1 MRLKKSIKRGIAA
14 VTITG
19 IMASSAMPAFAKDYH
34 IDYGDIKVDRDQVSY
49 TDEDGKK
56 YDNEKNEDG
65 DITITGK
72 SDKNT
77 VSIKDADVTF
87 KDLEIDKSTSSS
99 VEGDAAVSVSGDSS
113 IELDGKN
120 TITSGTKHAGIEKAD
135 DNGTLTIK
143 DDNGVSGSLDA
154 NGGFGGAGIGG
165 GSNEDGSNITI
176 KGGTMTANGGFGGA
190 GIGGGNGADGSDIT
204 ITGGT
209 IIANGGFGG
218 AGIGGGSS
226 SSSGGGNGS
235 DITISGGNVTANGGT
250 AGAGIGGGDGDE
262 ANGLNKESDST
273 GGGKGSNISISGKD
287 TIVNAEGG
295 AEAAGIGGGRSGDAD
310 TIEITDSTVIS
321 NGHDSNNGNSGAG
334 IGGGGFGA
342 GGGAGGGIS
351 NITIKDAD
359 VTAGADAGGA
369 GIGSGN
375 ASGWISYPSSFP
387 NWKAEHPNEGV
398 ASDITISG
406 GRVKASGGDDSA
418 GIGGGYLGSGSDITI
433 KDNADVTANGGKWG
447 AGIGGGRDGDGSDIS
462 ISDSNVSASGGAAGA
477 GIGGGR
483 GGKGENVTI
492 SGSSTVSVKHGP
504 GATLTSGTRYG
515 AGAGIGNGGAKDSVN
530 GEELTPDT
538 SAIDHTAEHG
548 YIDYFDADGSLL
560 KRIPHHIVEDP
571 AVEPTCTSVGYTAGS
586 HCDLCGEVF
595 VAQTELPL
603 KDHTPAE
610 GRVNVREATTQ
621 EEGYTGDIV
630 CAVCGTVLEYG
641 QPIPKL
647 PAPDENSPIDPVVPA
662 ESSGTVQAPPQLEV
676 QNLLR
681 QDLIHDET
689 VVQQSY
695 DESSQTLTI
704 RAELSIATLTGTLGS
719 LKALQAQGVTTIALV
734 TRHRTSTLDLA
745 ALIALGGE
753 DVTFSLVHTVGIPAL
768 FVGGFLHNDLLR

>member
-34 IDYGDIKVDRDQVSY
+34 IEYGDIKVDQDKVSY
-49 TDEDGKK
+49 TDKDGTK

-72 SDKNT
+72 SNENT
-77 VSIKDADVTF
+77 VSVKDADVTF
-87 KDLEIDKSTSSS
+87 KDLEIDRSASSTAAD
-99 VEGDAAVSVSGDSS
+99 GAAVSVSGNSS

-120 TITSGTKHAGIEKAD
+120 TISSGMGHAGIEKAD
-135 DNGTLTIK
+135 DNGTMTIK
-143 DDNGVSGSLDA
+143 DDNNVSGSL
-154 NGGFGGAGIGG
+154 
-165 GSNEDGSNITI
+165 
-176 KGGTMTANGGFGGA
+176 TANGGFGGA
-190 GIGGGNGADGSDIT
+190 GIGGGNNADGSDIT
-204 ITGGT
+204 ITGGNVT
-209 IIANGGFGG
+209 ANGGGHA

-226 SSSGGGNGS
+226 SYSGGGNGS

-250 AGAGIGGGDGDE
+250 AGAGIGGGDGDN

-273 GGGKGSNISISGKD
+273 GGGRGSNITISGKN
-287 TIVNAEGG
+287 TIVKAEGG

-321 NGHDSNNGNSGAG
+321 NGHGSDTGNSGAG

-369 GIGSGN
+369 GIGSGS
-375 ASGWISYPSSFP
+375 ASGWINYPSIFP

-504 GATLTSGTRYG
+504 GATLTSGTCYG
-515 AGAGIGNGGAKDSVN
+515 AGAGIGNGGGKDDVR
-530 GEELTPDT
+530 GEEIAPDI
-538 SAIDHTAEHG
+538 SGIDSTGQG
-548 YIDYFDADGSLL
+548 YINYYDSDNNLL
-560 KRIPHHIVEDP
+560 
-571 AVEPTCTSVGYTAGS
+571 T
-586 HCDLCGEVF
+586 
-595 VAQTELPL
+595 
-603 KDHTPAE
+603 
-610 GRVNVREATTQ
+610 RVPSA
-621 EEGYTGDIV
+621 
-630 CAVCGTVLEYG
+630 
-641 QPIPKL
+641 
-647 PAPDENSPIDPVVPA
+647 PAPEENDSEGDDAEPA
-662 ESSGTVQAPPQLEV
+662 LSASMKQAVSQLEV
-676 QNLLR
+676 RGALRQNLM
-681 QDLIHDET
+681 QDTSI
-689 VVQQSY
+689 VQQDY
-695 DESSQTLTI
+695 DADAHVLTI

-734 TRHRTSTLDLA
+734 TQHCTSTLDLA
-745 ALIALGGE
+745 ELTALGGE
-753 DVTFSLVHTVGIPAL
+753 DTVFSLVHTAGIPAL
-768 FVGGFLHNDLLR
+768 SVGGALHNELIH

>member
-34 IDYGDIKVDRDQVSY
+34 IDYGDIKVDQDKVSY
-49 TDEDGKK
+49 TDKDGTK

-72 SDKNT
+72 SDENT
-77 VSIKDADVTF
+77 VSVKDADVTF
-87 KDLEIDKSTSSS
+87 KDLEIDRSASSTAAD
-99 VEGDAAVSVSGDSS
+99 GAAVSVSGNSS

-120 TITSGTKHAGIEKAD
+120 TISSGMGHAGIEKAD
-135 DNGTLTIK
+135 DNGTMTIK
-143 DDNGVSGSLDA
+143 DDNNVSGSL
-154 NGGFGGAGIGG
+154 
-165 GSNEDGSNITI
+165 
-176 KGGTMTANGGFGGA
+176 TANGGFGGA
-190 GIGGGNGADGSDIT
+190 GIGGGNNADGSDIT

-226 SSSGGGNGS
+226 SISGGGNGS

-250 AGAGIGGGDGDE
+250 AGAGIGGGDGDN
-262 ANGLNKESDST
+262 ANGLNKKSDST
-273 GGGKGSNISISGKD
+273 GGGRGSNITISGKN

-321 NGHDSNNGNSGAG
+321 NGHDSDNGNSGAG

-369 GIGSGN
+369 GIGSGS
-375 ASGWISYPSSFP
+375 ASGWISYPSIFP

-447 AGIGGGRDGDGSDIS
+447 AGIGGGRGGDGSDIS

-492 SGSSTVSVKHGP
+492 SGSYTVSVKHGP
-504 GATLTSGTRYG
+504 GATLTSGTCYG
-515 AGAGIGNGGAKDSVN
+515 AGAGIGNGGGKDDVR
-530 GEELTPDT
+530 GEEIAPDI
-538 SAIDHTAEHG
+538 SGIDSTGQG
-548 YIDYFDADGSLL
+548 YINYYDSDNNLL
-560 KRIPHHIVEDP
+560 
-571 AVEPTCTSVGYTAGS
+571 T
-586 HCDLCGEVF
+586 
-595 VAQTELPL
+595 
-603 KDHTPAE
+603 
-610 GRVNVREATTQ
+610 RVPSA
-621 EEGYTGDIV
+621 
-630 CAVCGTVLEYG
+630 
-641 QPIPKL
+641 
-647 PAPDENSPIDPVVPA
+647 PAPEENDSEGDDAEPA
-662 ESSGTVQAPPQLEV
+662 LSASMKQAVSQLEV
-676 QNLLR
+676 RGALRQNLM
-681 QDLIHDET
+681 QDTSI
-689 VVQQSY
+689 VQQDY
-695 DESSQTLTI
+695 DADAHVLTI

-734 TRHRTSTLDLA
+734 TQHCTSTLDLA
-745 ALIALGGE
+745 ELTALGGE
-753 DVTFSLVHTVGIPAL
+753 DTVFSLVHTAGIPAL
-768 FVGGFLHNDLLR
+768 SVGGALHNELIH

>member
-34 IDYGDIKVDRDQVSY
+34 IDYGDIKVDQDKVSY
-49 TDEDGKK
+49 TDKDGTK

-65 DITITGK
+65 NITITGK
-72 SDKNT
+72 SDENT
-77 VSIKDADVTF
+77 VSVKDADVTF
-87 KDLEIDKSTSSS
+87 KDLEIDRSASSTAAD
-99 VEGDAAVSVSGDSS
+99 GAAVSVSGNSS

-120 TITSGTKHAGIEKAD
+120 TISSGLGHAGIEKAD
-135 DNGTLTIK
+135 DNGTMTIK
-143 DDNGVSGSLDA
+143 DDNNVSGSL
-154 NGGFGGAGIGG
+154 
-165 GSNEDGSNITI
+165 
-176 KGGTMTANGGFGGA
+176 TANGGFGGA
-190 GIGGGNGADGSDIT
+190 GIGGGNNADGSDIT

-209 IIANGGFGG
+209 ITANGGFGG

-250 AGAGIGGGDGDE
+250 AGAGIGGGDGDD
-262 ANGLNKESDST
+262 ANGFNKKSDST
-273 GGGKGSNISISGKD
+273 GGGRGSNITISGKN

-321 NGHDSNNGNSGAG
+321 NGHDSDNGNSGAG

-375 ASGWISYPSSFP
+375 ASGWTIYDP
-387 NWKAEHPNEGV
+387 NWKDEHPNEGV

-406 GRVKASGGDDSA
+406 GRVKATGGDDSA

-447 AGIGGGRDGDGSDIS
+447 AGIGGGRGGDGSDIS
-462 ISDSNVSASGGAAGA
+462 ISDSNVSASGGAASA

-504 GATLTSGTRYG
+504 GATLTNGTCYG
-515 AGAGIGNGGAKDSVN
+515 AGAGIGNGGGKDDVR
-530 GEELTPDT
+530 GEEIAPDI
-538 SAIDHTAEHG
+538 SGIDSTGQG
-548 YIDYFDADGSLL
+548 YINYYDSDNNLL
-560 KRIPHHIVEDP
+560 
-571 AVEPTCTSVGYTAGS
+571 T
-586 HCDLCGEVF
+586 
-595 VAQTELPL
+595 
-603 KDHTPAE
+603 
-610 GRVNVREATTQ
+610 RVPSA
-621 EEGYTGDIV
+621 
-630 CAVCGTVLEYG
+630 
-641 QPIPKL
+641 
-647 PAPDENSPIDPVVPA
+647 PAPEENDSEGDDAEPA
-662 ESSGTVQAPPQLEV
+662 LSASMKQAVSQLEV
-676 QNLLR
+676 RGALRQNLM
-681 QDLIHDET
+681 QDTSI
-689 VVQQSY
+689 VQQDY
-695 DESSQTLTI
+695 DADAHVLTI

-734 TRHRTSTLDLA
+734 TQHCTSTLDLA
-745 ALIALGGE
+745 ELTALGGE
-753 DVTFSLVHTVGIPAL
+753 DTVFSLVHTAGIPAL
-768 FVGGFLHNDLLR
+768 SVGGALHNELIH

>member
-34 IDYGDIKVDRDQVSY
+34 IDYGDIKVDQDKVSY
-49 TDEDGKK
+49 TDKDGTK

-72 SDKNT
+72 SDENT
-77 VSIKDADVTF
+77 VSVKDADVTF
-87 KDLEIDKSTSSS
+87 KDLEIDRSASSTAAD
-99 VEGDAAVSVSGDSS
+99 GAAVSVSGNSS

-120 TITSGTKHAGIEKAD
+120 TISSGMGHAGIEKAD
-135 DNGTLTIK
+135 DNGTMTIK
-143 DDNGVSGSLDA
+143 DDNNVSGSL
-154 NGGFGGAGIGG
+154 
-165 GSNEDGSNITI
+165 
-176 KGGTMTANGGFGGA
+176 TANGGFGGA
-190 GIGGGNGADGSDIT
+190 GIGGGNNADGSDIT

-226 SSSGGGNGS
+226 STSGGGNGS

-250 AGAGIGGGDGDE
+250 AGAGIGGGDGDN
-262 ANGLNKESDST
+262 ANGLNKKSDST
-273 GGGKGSNISISGKD
+273 GGGRGSNITISGKN

-321 NGHDSNNGNSGAG
+321 NGHDSDNGNSGAG

-369 GIGSGN
+369 GIGSGS
-375 ASGWISYPSSFP
+375 ASGWISYPSIFP

-447 AGIGGGRDGDGSDIS
+447 AGIGGGRGGDGSDIS

-504 GATLTSGTRYG
+504 GATLTSGTCYG
-515 AGAGIGNGGAKDSVN
+515 AGAGIGNGGGKDDVR
-530 GEELTPDT
+530 GEEIAPDI
-538 SAIDHTAEHG
+538 SGIDSTGQG
-548 YIDYFDADGSLL
+548 YINYYDSDNNLL
-560 KRIPHHIVEDP
+560 TRIPS
-571 AVEPTCTSVGYTAGS
+571 A
-586 HCDLCGEVF
+586 
-595 VAQTELPL
+595 
-603 KDHTPAE
+603 
-610 GRVNVREATTQ
+610 
-621 EEGYTGDIV
+621 
-630 CAVCGTVLEYG
+630 
-641 QPIPKL
+641 
-647 PAPDENSPIDPVVPA
+647 PAPEENDSEGDDAEPA
-662 ESSGTVQAPPQLEV
+662 LSASMKQAVSQLEV
-676 QNLLR
+676 RGALRQNLM
-681 QDLIHDET
+681 QDTSI
-689 VVQQSY
+689 VQQDY
-695 DESSQTLTI
+695 DADAHVLTI

-734 TRHRTSTLDLA
+734 TQHCTSTLDLA
-745 ALIALGGE
+745 ELTALGGE
-753 DVTFSLVHTVGIPAL
+753 DTVFSLVHTAGIPAL
-768 FVGGFLHNDLLR
+768 SVGGALHNELIH

>member
-34 IDYGDIKVDRDQVSY
+34 IDYGDIKVDQDKVSY
-49 TDEDGKK
+49 TDKDGTK

-72 SDKNT
+72 SDENT
-77 VSIKDADVTF
+77 ISVKDADVTF
-87 KDLEIDKSTSSS
+87 KDLEIDRSASSTAAD
-99 VEGDAAVSVSGDSS
+99 GAAVSVSGNSS

-120 TITSGTKHAGIEKAD
+120 TISSGMGHAGIEKAD
-135 DNGTLTIK
+135 DNGTMTIK
-143 DDNGVSGSLDA
+143 DDNNVSGSL
-154 NGGFGGAGIGG
+154 
-165 GSNEDGSNITI
+165 
-176 KGGTMTANGGFGGA
+176 TANGGFGGA
-190 GIGGGNGADGSDIT
+190 GIGGGNNADGSDIT

-226 SSSGGGNGS
+226 SISGGGNGS

-250 AGAGIGGGDGDE
+250 AGAGIGGGDGDN
-262 ANGLNKESDST
+262 ANGLNKKSDST
-273 GGGKGSNISISGKD
+273 GGGRGSNITISGKN

-321 NGHDSNNGNSGAG
+321 NGHDSDNGNSGAG

-369 GIGSGN
+369 GIGSGR
-375 ASGWISYPSSFP
+375 ASGWISYPSIFP

-447 AGIGGGRDGDGSDIS
+447 AGIGGGRGGDGSDIS

-504 GATLTSGTRYG
+504 GATLTSGTCYG
-515 AGAGIGNGGAKDSVN
+515 AGAGIGNGGGKDDVR
-530 GEELTPDT
+530 GEEIAPDI
-538 SAIDHTAEHG
+538 SGIDSTGQG
-548 YIDYFDADGSLL
+548 YINYYDSDNNLL
-560 KRIPHHIVEDP
+560 
-571 AVEPTCTSVGYTAGS
+571 T
-586 HCDLCGEVF
+586 
-595 VAQTELPL
+595 
-603 KDHTPAE
+603 
-610 GRVNVREATTQ
+610 RVPSA
-621 EEGYTGDIV
+621 
-630 CAVCGTVLEYG
+630 
-641 QPIPKL
+641 
-647 PAPDENSPIDPVVPA
+647 PAPEENDSEGDDAEPA
-662 ESSGTVQAPPQLEV
+662 LSASMKQAVSQLEV
-676 QNLLR
+676 RGALRQNLM
-681 QDLIHDET
+681 QDTSI
-689 VVQQSY
+689 VQQDY
-695 DESSQTLTI
+695 DADAHVLTI

-719 LKALQAQGVTTIALV
+719 LKALQAQGVTTITLV
-734 TRHRTSTLDLA
+734 TQHCTSTLDLA
-745 ALIALGGE
+745 ELTALGGE
-753 DVTFSLVHTVGIPAL
+753 DTVLSLVHTAGIPAL
-768 FVGGFLHNDLLR
+768 SVGGALHNELIH

>member
-1 MRLKKSIKRGIAA
+1 
-14 VTITG
+14 
-19 IMASSAMPAFAKDYH
+19 MPAFAKDYH
-34 IDYGDIKVDRDQVSY
+34 IDYGDIKVDQDKVSY
-49 TDEDGKK
+49 TDKDGTK

-72 SDKNT
+72 SDENT
-77 VSIKDADVTF
+77 VSVKDADVTF
-87 KDLEIDKSTSSS
+87 KDLEIDRSAFSTAAD
-99 VEGDAAVSVSGDSS
+99 GAAVSVSGNSS

-120 TITSGTKHAGIEKAD
+120 TISSGMGHAGIEKAD
-135 DNGTLTIK
+135 DNGTMTIK
-143 DDNGVSGSLDA
+143 DDNNVSGSL
-154 NGGFGGAGIGG
+154 
-165 GSNEDGSNITI
+165 
-176 KGGTMTANGGFGGA
+176 TANGGFGGA

-204 ITGGT
+204 ISGGNVT
-209 IIANGGFGG
+209 ANGGGHA

-226 SSSGGGNGS
+226 SISGGGNGS

-250 AGAGIGGGDGDE
+250 AGAGIGGGDGDN

-273 GGGKGSNISISGKD
+273 GGGRGSNITISGKN
-287 TIVNAEGG
+287 TIVKAEGG

-321 NGHDSNNGNSGAG
+321 NGHDSGNGNSGAG

-375 ASGWISYPSSFP
+375 ASGFTIFYP
-387 NWKAEHPNEGV
+387 NWKDEHPNEGV

-504 GATLTSGTRYG
+504 GATLTSGTCYG
-515 AGAGIGNGGAKDSVN
+515 AGAGIGNGGGKDDVR
-530 GEELTPDT
+530 GEEIAPDI
-538 SAIDHTAEHG
+538 SGIDSTGQG
-548 YIDYFDADGSLL
+548 YINYYDSDNNLL
-560 KRIPHHIVEDP
+560 
-571 AVEPTCTSVGYTAGS
+571 T
-586 HCDLCGEVF
+586 
-595 VAQTELPL
+595 
-603 KDHTPAE
+603 
-610 GRVNVREATTQ
+610 RVPSA
-621 EEGYTGDIV
+621 
-630 CAVCGTVLEYG
+630 
-641 QPIPKL
+641 
-647 PAPDENSPIDPVVPA
+647 PAPEENDSEGDDAEPA
-662 ESSGTVQAPPQLEV
+662 LSASMKQAVSQLEV
-676 QNLLR
+676 RGALRQNLM
-681 QDLIHDET
+681 QDTSI
-689 VVQQSY
+689 VQQDY
-695 DESSQTLTI
+695 DADAHVLTI

-734 TRHRTSTLDLA
+734 TQHCTSTLDLA
-745 ALIALGGE
+745 ELTALGGE
-753 DVTFSLVHTVGIPAL
+753 DTVFSLVHTAGIPAL
-768 FVGGFLHNDLLR
+768 SVGGALHNELIH

>member
-34 IDYGDIKVDRDQVSY
+34 IDYGDIKVDQDKVSY
-49 TDEDGKK
+49 TDKDGTK

-72 SDKNT
+72 SDENT
-77 VSIKDADVTF
+77 VSVKDADVTF
-87 KDLEIDKSTSSS
+87 KDLEIDRSASSTAAD
-99 VEGDAAVSVSGDSS
+99 GAAVSVSGNSS

-120 TITSGTKHAGIEKAD
+120 TISSGMGHAGIEKAD
-135 DNGTLTIK
+135 DNGTMTIK
-143 DDNGVSGSLDA
+143 DDNNVSGSL
-154 NGGFGGAGIGG
+154 
-165 GSNEDGSNITI
+165 
-176 KGGTMTANGGFGGA
+176 TANGGFGGA
-190 GIGGGNGADGSDIT
+190 GIGGGNNADGSDIT

-226 SSSGGGNGS
+226 SISGGGNGS

-250 AGAGIGGGDGDE
+250 AGAGIGGGDGDN
-262 ANGLNKESDST
+262 ANGLNKKSDST
-273 GGGKGSNISISGKD
+273 GGGRGSNITISGKN

-321 NGHDSNNGNSGAG
+321 NGHDSDNGNSGAG

-369 GIGSGN
+369 GIGSGR
-375 ASGWISYPSSFP
+375 ASGWISYPSIFP

-447 AGIGGGRDGDGSDIS
+447 AGIGGGRGGDGSDIS

-504 GATLTSGTRYG
+504 GATLTSGTCYG
-515 AGAGIGNGGAKDSVN
+515 AGAGIGNGGGKDDVR
-530 GEELTPDT
+530 GEEIAPDI
-538 SAIDHTAEHG
+538 SGIDSTGQG
-548 YIDYFDADGSLL
+548 YINYYDSDNNLL
-560 KRIPHHIVEDP
+560 
-571 AVEPTCTSVGYTAGS
+571 T
-586 HCDLCGEVF
+586 
-595 VAQTELPL
+595 
-603 KDHTPAE
+603 
-610 GRVNVREATTQ
+610 RVPSA
-621 EEGYTGDIV
+621 
-630 CAVCGTVLEYG
+630 
-641 QPIPKL
+641 
-647 PAPDENSPIDPVVPA
+647 PAPEENDSEGDDAEPA
-662 ESSGTVQAPPQLEV
+662 LSASMKQAVSQLEV
-676 QNLLR
+676 RGALRQNLM
-681 QDLIHDET
+681 QDTSI
-689 VVQQSY
+689 VQQDY
-695 DESSQTLTI
+695 DADAHVLTI

-719 LKALQAQGVTTIALV
+719 LKALQAQGVTTITLV
-734 TRHRTSTLDLA
+734 TQHCTSTLDLA
-745 ALIALGGE
+745 ELTALGGE
-753 DVTFSLVHTVGIPAL
+753 DTVFSLIHTAGIPAL
-768 FVGGFLHNDLLR
+768 SVGGALHNELIH

>member
-34 IDYGDIKVDRDQVSY
+34 IEYGDIKVDQDKVSY
-49 TDEDGKK
+49 TDKDGTK

-72 SDKNT
+72 SDENT
-77 VSIKDADVTF
+77 VSVKDADVTF
-87 KDLEIDKSTSSS
+87 KDLEIDRSASSTAAD
-99 VEGDAAVSVSGDSS
+99 GAAVSVSGNSS

-120 TITSGTKHAGIEKAD
+120 TISSGMGHAGIEKAD
-135 DNGTLTIK
+135 DNGTMTIK
-143 DDNGVSGSLDA
+143 DDNNVSGSL
-154 NGGFGGAGIGG
+154 
-165 GSNEDGSNITI
+165 
-176 KGGTMTANGGFGGA
+176 TANGGFGGA

-204 ITGGT
+204 ISGGNVT
-209 IIANGGFGG
+209 ANGGGHA

-226 SSSGGGNGS
+226 SYSGGGNGS

-250 AGAGIGGGDGDE
+250 AGAGIGGGDGDN

-273 GGGKGSNISISGKD
+273 GGGRGSNITISGKN
-287 TIVNAEGG
+287 TIVKAEGG

-321 NGHDSNNGNSGAG
+321 NGHGSDTGNSGAG

-369 GIGSGN
+369 GIGSGR
-375 ASGWISYPSSFP
+375 ASGWINYPSIFP

-504 GATLTSGTRYG
+504 GATLTSGTCYG
-515 AGAGIGNGGAKDSVN
+515 AGAGIGNGGGKDDVR
-530 GEELTPDT
+530 GEEIAPDI
-538 SAIDHTAEHG
+538 SGIDSTGQG
-548 YIDYFDADGSLL
+548 YINYYDSDNNLL
-560 KRIPHHIVEDP
+560 
-571 AVEPTCTSVGYTAGS
+571 T
-586 HCDLCGEVF
+586 
-595 VAQTELPL
+595 
-603 KDHTPAE
+603 
-610 GRVNVREATTQ
+610 RVPSA
-621 EEGYTGDIV
+621 
-630 CAVCGTVLEYG
+630 
-641 QPIPKL
+641 
-647 PAPDENSPIDPVVPA
+647 PAPEENDSEGDDAEPA
-662 ESSGTVQAPPQLEV
+662 LSASMKQAVSQLEV
-676 QNLLR
+676 RGALRQNLM
-681 QDLIHDET
+681 QDTSI
-689 VVQQSY
+689 VQQDY
-695 DESSQTLTI
+695 DADAHVLTI

-734 TRHRTSTLDLA
+734 TQHCTSTLDLA
-745 ALIALGGE
+745 ELTALGGE
-753 DVTFSLVHTVGIPAL
+753 DTVFSLVHTAGIPAL
-768 FVGGFLHNDLLR
+768 SVGGALHNELIH

>member
-34 IDYGDIKVDRDQVSY
+34 IEYGDIKVDQDKVSY
-49 TDEDGKK
+49 TDKDGTK

-72 SDKNT
+72 SDENT
-77 VSIKDADVTF
+77 VSVKDADVTF
-87 KDLEIDKSTSSS
+87 KDLEIDRSASSTAAD
-99 VEGDAAVSVSGDSS
+99 GAAVSVSGNSS

-120 TITSGTKHAGIEKAD
+120 TISSGMGHAGIEKAD
-135 DNGTLTIK
+135 DNRTMTIK
-143 DDNGVSGSLDA
+143 DDNNVSGSL
-154 NGGFGGAGIGG
+154 
-165 GSNEDGSNITI
+165 
-176 KGGTMTANGGFGGA
+176 TANGGFGGA
-190 GIGGGNGADGSDIT
+190 GIGGGNNADGSDIT
-204 ITGGT
+204 ITGGNVT
-209 IIANGGFGG
+209 ANGGGHA

-250 AGAGIGGGDGDE
+250 AGAGIGGGDGDA

-273 GGGKGSNISISGKD
+273 GGGRGSNITISGKN
-287 TIVNAEGG
+287 TIVKAEGG

-321 NGHDSNNGNSGAG
+321 NGHGSDTGNSGAG
-334 IGGGGFGA
+334 IGGGGVGA
-342 GGGAGGGIS
+342 GGGAGGGAS
-351 NITIKDAD
+351 NITITDAD
-359 VTAGADAGGA
+359 VTAGADSGGA

-375 ASGWISYPSSFP
+375 ASGWINYPGIFP

-447 AGIGGGRDGDGSDIS
+447 AGIGGGWGGDGSDIS

-504 GATLTSGTRYG
+504 GATLTSGTCYG
-515 AGAGIGNGGAKDSVN
+515 AGAGIGNGGGKDDVR
-530 GEELTPDT
+530 GEEIAPDI
-538 SAIDHTAEHG
+538 SGIDSTGQG
-548 YIDYFDADGSLL
+548 YINYYDSDNNLL
-560 KRIPHHIVEDP
+560 
-571 AVEPTCTSVGYTAGS
+571 T
-586 HCDLCGEVF
+586 
-595 VAQTELPL
+595 
-603 KDHTPAE
+603 
-610 GRVNVREATTQ
+610 RVPSA
-621 EEGYTGDIV
+621 
-630 CAVCGTVLEYG
+630 
-641 QPIPKL
+641 
-647 PAPDENSPIDPVVPA
+647 PAPEENDSEGDDAEPA
-662 ESSGTVQAPPQLEV
+662 LSASMKQAVSQLEV
-676 QNLLR
+676 RGALRQNLM
-681 QDLIHDET
+681 QDTSI
-689 VVQQSY
+689 VQQDY
-695 DESSQTLTI
+695 DADAHVLTI

-734 TRHRTSTLDLA
+734 TQHCTSTLDLA
-745 ALIALGGE
+745 ELTALGGE
-753 DVTFSLVHTVGIPAL
+753 DTVFSLVHTAGIPAL
-768 FVGGFLHNDLLR
+768 SVGGALHNELIH

>member
-34 IDYGDIKVDRDQVSY
+34 IDYGDIKVDQDKVSY
-49 TDEDGKK
+49 TDKDGTK

-72 SDKNT
+72 SDENT
-77 VSIKDADVTF
+77 VSVKDADVTF
-87 KDLEIDKSTSSS
+87 KDLEIDRSASSTAAD
-99 VEGDAAVSVSGDSS
+99 GAAVSVSGNSS

-120 TITSGTKHAGIEKAD
+120 TISSGMGHAGIEKAD
-135 DNGTLTIK
+135 DNGTMTIK
-143 DDNGVSGSLDA
+143 DDNNVSGSL
-154 NGGFGGAGIGG
+154 
-165 GSNEDGSNITI
+165 
-176 KGGTMTANGGFGGA
+176 TANGGFGGA
-190 GIGGGNGADGSDIT
+190 GIGGGNNADGSDIT
-204 ITGGT
+204 IT
-209 IIANGGFGG
+209 
-218 AGIGGGSS
+218 
-226 SSSGGGNGS
+226 
-235 DITISGGNVTANGGT
+235 GGNVTANGGT
-250 AGAGIGGGDGDE
+250 AGAGIGGGDGDA
-262 ANGLNKESDST
+262 ANGLNKKSDST
-273 GGGKGSNISISGKD
+273 GGGRGSNITISGKN

-321 NGHDSNNGNSGAG
+321 NGHDSDNGNSGAG

-369 GIGSGN
+369 GIGSGS
-375 ASGWISYPSSFP
+375 ASGWISYPSIFP

-483 GGKGENVTI
+483 SGKGENVTI

-504 GATLTSGTRYG
+504 GATLTSGTCYG
-515 AGAGIGNGGAKDSVN
+515 AGAGIGNGGGKDDVR
-530 GEELTPDT
+530 GEEIAPDI
-538 SAIDHTAEHG
+538 SGIDSTGQG
-548 YIDYFDADGSLL
+548 YINYYDSDNNLL
-560 KRIPHHIVEDP
+560 
-571 AVEPTCTSVGYTAGS
+571 T
-586 HCDLCGEVF
+586 
-595 VAQTELPL
+595 
-603 KDHTPAE
+603 
-610 GRVNVREATTQ
+610 RVPSA
-621 EEGYTGDIV
+621 
-630 CAVCGTVLEYG
+630 
-641 QPIPKL
+641 
-647 PAPDENSPIDPVVPA
+647 PAPEENDSEGDDAEPA
-662 ESSGTVQAPPQLEV
+662 LSASMKQAVSQLEV
-676 QNLLR
+676 RGALRQNLM
-681 QDLIHDET
+681 QDTSI
-689 VVQQSY
+689 VQQDY
-695 DESSQTLTI
+695 DANAHVLTI

-734 TRHRTSTLDLA
+734 TQHCTSTLDLA
-745 ALIALGGE
+745 ELTALGGE
-753 DVTFSLVHTVGIPAL
+753 DTVFSLVHTAGIPAL
-768 FVGGFLHNDLLR
+768 SVGGALHNELIH

>member
-34 IDYGDIKVDRDQVSY
+34 IDYGDIKVDQDKVSY
-49 TDEDGKK
+49 TDKDGTK

-72 SDKNT
+72 SDENT
-77 VSIKDADVTF
+77 VSVKDADVTF
-87 KDLEIDKSTSSS
+87 KDLEIDRSASSTAAD
-99 VEGDAAVSVSGDSS
+99 GAAVSVSGNSS

-120 TITSGTKHAGIEKAD
+120 TISSGMGHAGIEKAD
-135 DNGTLTIK
+135 DNGTMTIK
-143 DDNGVSGSLDA
+143 DDNNVSGSL
-154 NGGFGGAGIGG
+154 
-165 GSNEDGSNITI
+165 
-176 KGGTMTANGGFGGA
+176 TANGGFGGA
-190 GIGGGNGADGSDIT
+190 GIGGGNNADGSDIT

-218 AGIGGGSS
+218 AGIGGGGSS
-226 SSSGGGNGS
+226 ISGGGNGS

-250 AGAGIGGGDGDE
+250 AGAGIGGGDGDN
-262 ANGLNKESDST
+262 ANGLNKKSDST
-273 GGGKGSNISISGKD
+273 GGGRGSNITISGKN
-287 TIVNAEGG
+287 TVVNAEGG

-321 NGHDSNNGNSGAG
+321 NGHDSDNGNSGAG

-369 GIGSGN
+369 GIGSGS
-375 ASGWISYPSSFP
+375 ASGWISYPSIFP

-406 GRVKASGGDDSA
+406 GRVEASGGDDSA

-447 AGIGGGRDGDGSDIS
+447 AGIGGGRGGDGSDIS

-504 GATLTSGTRYG
+504 GATLTSGTCYG
-515 AGAGIGNGGAKDSVN
+515 AGAGIGNGGGKDDVR
-530 GEELTPDT
+530 GEEIAPDI
-538 SAIDHTAEHG
+538 SGIDSTGQG
-548 YIDYFDADGSLL
+548 YINYYDSDNNLL
-560 KRIPHHIVEDP
+560 
-571 AVEPTCTSVGYTAGS
+571 T
-586 HCDLCGEVF
+586 
-595 VAQTELPL
+595 
-603 KDHTPAE
+603 
-610 GRVNVREATTQ
+610 RVPSA
-621 EEGYTGDIV
+621 
-630 CAVCGTVLEYG
+630 
-641 QPIPKL
+641 
-647 PAPDENSPIDPVVPA
+647 PAPEENDSEGDDAEPA
-662 ESSGTVQAPPQLEV
+662 LSASMKQAVSQLEV
-676 QNLLR
+676 RGALRQNLM
-681 QDLIHDET
+681 QDTSI
-689 VVQQSY
+689 VQQDY
-695 DESSQTLTI
+695 DADAHVLTI

-734 TRHRTSTLDLA
+734 TQHCTSTLDLA
-745 ALIALGGE
+745 ELTALGGE
-753 DVTFSLVHTVGIPAL
+753 DTVFSLVHTAGIPAL
-768 FVGGFLHNDLLR
+768 SVGGALHNELIH

>member
-34 IDYGDIKVDRDQVSY
+34 IDYGDIKVDQDKVSY
-49 TDEDGKK
+49 TDKDGTK

-72 SDKNT
+72 SDENT
-77 VSIKDADVTF
+77 VSVKDADVTF
-87 KDLEIDKSTSSS
+87 KDLEIDRSASSTAAD
-99 VEGDAAVSVSGDSS
+99 GAAVSVSGNSS

-120 TITSGTKHAGIEKAD
+120 TISSGMGHAGIEKAD
-135 DNGTLTIK
+135 DNGTMTIK
-143 DDNGVSGSLDA
+143 DDNNVSGSL
-154 NGGFGGAGIGG
+154 
-165 GSNEDGSNITI
+165 
-176 KGGTMTANGGFGGA
+176 TANGGFGGA
-190 GIGGGNGADGSDIT
+190 GIGGGNNADGSDIT

-226 SSSGGGNGS
+226 SISGGGNGS

-250 AGAGIGGGDGDE
+250 AGAGIGGGDGDN
-262 ANGLNKESDST
+262 ANGLNKKSDST
-273 GGGKGSNISISGKD
+273 GGGRGSNITISGKN

-321 NGHDSNNGNSGAG
+321 NGHDSDNGNSGAG

-375 ASGWISYPSSFP
+375 ASGLTTYYP
-387 NWKAEHPNEGV
+387 NWKDEHPNEGV

-406 GRVKASGGDDSA
+406 GRVEASGGDDSA

-447 AGIGGGRDGDGSDIS
+447 AGIGGGRGGDGSDIS

-504 GATLTSGTRYG
+504 GATLTSGTCYG
-515 AGAGIGNGGAKDSVN
+515 AGAGIGNGGGKDDVR
-530 GEELTPDT
+530 GEEIAPDI
-538 SAIDHTAEHG
+538 SGIDSTGQG
-548 YIDYFDADGSLL
+548 YINYYDSDNNLL
-560 KRIPHHIVEDP
+560 
-571 AVEPTCTSVGYTAGS
+571 T
-586 HCDLCGEVF
+586 
-595 VAQTELPL
+595 
-603 KDHTPAE
+603 
-610 GRVNVREATTQ
+610 RVPSA
-621 EEGYTGDIV
+621 
-630 CAVCGTVLEYG
+630 
-641 QPIPKL
+641 
-647 PAPDENSPIDPVVPA
+647 PAPEENDSEGDDAEPA
-662 ESSGTVQAPPQLEV
+662 LSASMKQAVSQLEV
-676 QNLLR
+676 RGALRQNLM
-681 QDLIHDET
+681 QDTSI
-689 VVQQSY
+689 VQQDY
-695 DESSQTLTI
+695 DADAHVLTI

-734 TRHRTSTLDLA
+734 TQHCTSTLDLA
-745 ALIALGGE
+745 ELTALGGE
-753 DVTFSLVHTVGIPAL
+753 DTVFSLVHTAGIPAL
-768 FVGGFLHNDLLR
+768 SVGGALHNELIH

>member
-34 IDYGDIKVDRDQVSY
+34 IDYGDIKVDQDKVSY
-49 TDEDGKK
+49 TDKDGTK

-72 SDKNT
+72 SDENT
-77 VSIKDADVTF
+77 ISVKDADVTF
-87 KDLEIDKSTSSS
+87 KDLEIDRSASSTAAD
-99 VEGDAAVSVSGDSS
+99 GAAVSVSGNSS

-120 TITSGTKHAGIEKAD
+120 TISSGMGHAGIEKAD
-135 DNGTLTIK
+135 DNGTMTIK
-143 DDNGVSGSLDA
+143 DDNNVSGSL
-154 NGGFGGAGIGG
+154 
-165 GSNEDGSNITI
+165 
-176 KGGTMTANGGFGGA
+176 TANGGFGGA
-190 GIGGGNGADGSDIT
+190 GIGGGNNADGSDIT

-226 SSSGGGNGS
+226 SISGGGNGS

-250 AGAGIGGGDGDE
+250 AGAGIGGGDGDN
-262 ANGLNKESDST
+262 ANGLNKKSDST
-273 GGGKGSNISISGKD
+273 GGGRGSNITISGKN

-295 AEAAGIGGGRSGDAD
+295 AEAAGIGGGAPGDAD

-321 NGHDSNNGNSGAG
+321 NGHDSDNGNSGAG

-369 GIGSGN
+369 GIGSGR
-375 ASGWISYPSSFP
+375 ASGWISYPSIFP

-447 AGIGGGRDGDGSDIS
+447 AGIGGGRGGDGSDIS

-504 GATLTSGTRYG
+504 GATLTSGTCYG
-515 AGAGIGNGGAKDSVN
+515 AGAGIGNGGGKDDVR
-530 GEELTPDT
+530 GEEIAPDI
-538 SAIDHTAEHG
+538 SGIDSTGQG
-548 YIDYFDADGSLL
+548 YINYYDSDNNLL
-560 KRIPHHIVEDP
+560 
-571 AVEPTCTSVGYTAGS
+571 T
-586 HCDLCGEVF
+586 
-595 VAQTELPL
+595 
-603 KDHTPAE
+603 
-610 GRVNVREATTQ
+610 RVPSA
-621 EEGYTGDIV
+621 
-630 CAVCGTVLEYG
+630 
-641 QPIPKL
+641 
-647 PAPDENSPIDPVVPA
+647 PAPEENDSEGDDAEPA
-662 ESSGTVQAPPQLEV
+662 LSASMKQAVSQLEV
-676 QNLLR
+676 RGALRQNLM
-681 QDLIHDET
+681 QDTSI
-689 VVQQSY
+689 VQQDY
-695 DESSQTLTI
+695 DADAHVLTI

-719 LKALQAQGVTTIALV
+719 LKALQAQGVTTITLV
-734 TRHRTSTLDLA
+734 TQHCTSTLDLA
-745 ALIALGGE
+745 ELTALGGE
-753 DVTFSLVHTVGIPAL
+753 DTVFSLVHTAGIPAL
-768 FVGGFLHNDLLR
+768 SVGGALHNELIH

>member
-19 IMASSAMPAFAKDYH
+19 IMTSSAMPAFAKDYH
-34 IDYGDIKVDRDQVSY
+34 IDYGDIKVDQDKVSY
-49 TDEDGKK
+49 TDKDGTK

-72 SDKNT
+72 SDENT
-77 VSIKDADVTF
+77 ISVKDADVTF
-87 KDLEIDKSTSSS
+87 KDLEIDRSASSTAAD
-99 VEGDAAVSVSGDSS
+99 GAAVSVSGNSS

-120 TITSGTKHAGIEKAD
+120 TISSGMGHAGIEKAD
-135 DNGTLTIK
+135 DNGTMTIK
-143 DDNGVSGSLDA
+143 DDNNVSGSL
-154 NGGFGGAGIGG
+154 
-165 GSNEDGSNITI
+165 
-176 KGGTMTANGGFGGA
+176 TANGGFGGA
-190 GIGGGNGADGSDIT
+190 GIGGGNNADGSDIT

-226 SSSGGGNGS
+226 SISGGGNGS

-250 AGAGIGGGDGDE
+250 AGAGIGGGDGDN
-262 ANGLNKESDST
+262 ANGLNKKSDST
-273 GGGKGSNISISGKD
+273 GGGRGSNITISGKN

-321 NGHDSNNGNSGAG
+321 NGHDSDNGNSGAG

-375 ASGWISYPSSFP
+375 ASGLTIYYP
-387 NWKAEHPNEGV
+387 NWKDEHPNEGV

-447 AGIGGGRDGDGSDIS
+447 AGIGGGRGGDGSDIS

-504 GATLTSGTRYG
+504 GATLTSGTCYG
-515 AGAGIGNGGAKDSVN
+515 AGAGIGNGGGKDDVR
-530 GEELTPDT
+530 GEEIAPDI
-538 SAIDHTAEHG
+538 SGIDSTGQG
-548 YIDYFDADGSLL
+548 YINYYDSDNNLL
-560 KRIPHHIVEDP
+560 
-571 AVEPTCTSVGYTAGS
+571 T
-586 HCDLCGEVF
+586 
-595 VAQTELPL
+595 
-603 KDHTPAE
+603 
-610 GRVNVREATTQ
+610 RVPSA
-621 EEGYTGDIV
+621 
-630 CAVCGTVLEYG
+630 
-641 QPIPKL
+641 
-647 PAPDENSPIDPVVPA
+647 PAPEENDSEGDDAEPA
-662 ESSGTVQAPPQLEV
+662 LSASMKQAVSQLEV
-676 QNLLR
+676 RGALRQNLM
-681 QDLIHDET
+681 QDTSI
-689 VVQQSY
+689 VQQDY
-695 DESSQTLTI
+695 DADAHVLTI

-734 TRHRTSTLDLA
+734 TQHCTSTLDLA
-745 ALIALGGE
+745 ELTALGGE
-753 DVTFSLVHTVGIPAL
+753 DTVFSLVHTAGIPAL
-768 FVGGFLHNDLLR
+768 SVGGALHNELIH

>member
-34 IDYGDIKVDRDQVSY
+34 IDYGDIKVDQDKVSY
-49 TDEDGKK
+49 TDKDGTK

-72 SDKNT
+72 SDENT
-77 VSIKDADVTF
+77 VSVKDADVTF
-87 KDLEIDKSTSSS
+87 KDLEIDRSASSTAAD
-99 VEGDAAVSVSGDSS
+99 GAAVSVSGNSS

-120 TITSGTKHAGIEKAD
+120 TISSGMGHAGIEKAD
-135 DNGTLTIK
+135 DNGTMTIK
-143 DDNGVSGSLDA
+143 DDNNVSGSL
-154 NGGFGGAGIGG
+154 
-165 GSNEDGSNITI
+165 
-176 KGGTMTANGGFGGA
+176 TANGGFGGA
-190 GIGGGNGADGSDIT
+190 GIGGGNNADGSDIT

-226 SSSGGGNGS
+226 SISGGGNGS

-250 AGAGIGGGDGDE
+250 AGAGIGGGDGDN
-262 ANGLNKESDST
+262 ANGLNKKSDST
-273 GGGKGSNISISGKD
+273 GGGRGSNITISGKN

-321 NGHDSNNGNSGAG
+321 NGHDSDNGNSGAG

-369 GIGSGN
+369 GIGSGS
-375 ASGWISYPSSFP
+375 ASGWISYPSIFP

-447 AGIGGGRDGDGSDIS
+447 AGIGGGRGGDGSDIS

-504 GATLTSGTRYG
+504 GATLTSGTCYG
-515 AGAGIGNGGAKDSVN
+515 AGAGIGNGGGKDDVR
-530 GEELTPDT
+530 GEEIAPDI
-538 SAIDHTAEHG
+538 SGIDSTGQG
-548 YIDYFDADGSLL
+548 YINYYDSDNNLL
-560 KRIPHHIVEDP
+560 
-571 AVEPTCTSVGYTAGS
+571 T
-586 HCDLCGEVF
+586 
-595 VAQTELPL
+595 
-603 KDHTPAE
+603 
-610 GRVNVREATTQ
+610 RVPSA
-621 EEGYTGDIV
+621 
-630 CAVCGTVLEYG
+630 
-641 QPIPKL
+641 
-647 PAPDENSPIDPVVPA
+647 PAPEENDSEGDDAEPA
-662 ESSGTVQAPPQLEV
+662 LSASMKQAVSQLEV
-676 QNLLR
+676 RSALRQNLM
-681 QDLIHDET
+681 QDTSI
-689 VVQQSY
+689 VQQDY
-695 DESSQTLTI
+695 DADAHVLTI

-719 LKALQAQGVTTIALV
+719 LKALQAQGVTMIALV
-734 TRHRTSTLDLA
+734 TQHCTSTLALA
-745 ALIALGGE
+745 ELTALGGE
-753 DVTFSLVHTVGIPAL
+753 DTVFSLVHTAGIPAL
-768 FVGGFLHNDLLR
+768 SVGGALHNELIH

>member
-34 IDYGDIKVDRDQVSY
+34 IDYGDIKVDQDKVSY
-49 TDEDGKK
+49 TDKDGTK

-72 SDKNT
+72 SDENT
-77 VSIKDADVTF
+77 VSVKDADVTF
-87 KDLEIDKSTSSS
+87 KDLEIDRSASSTAAD
-99 VEGDAAVSVSGDSS
+99 GAAVSVSGNSS

-120 TITSGTKHAGIEKAD
+120 TISSGMGHAGIEKAD
-135 DNGTLTIK
+135 DNGTMTIK
-143 DDNGVSGSLDA
+143 DDNNVSGSL
-154 NGGFGGAGIGG
+154 
-165 GSNEDGSNITI
+165 
-176 KGGTMTANGGFGGA
+176 TANGGFGGA
-190 GIGGGNGADGSDIT
+190 GIGGGNNADGSDIT

-218 AGIGGGSS
+218 AGIGGGGSS
-226 SSSGGGNGS
+226 ISGGGNGS

-250 AGAGIGGGDGDE
+250 AGAGIGGGDGDN
-262 ANGLNKESDST
+262 ANGLNKKSDST
-273 GGGKGSNISISGKD
+273 GGGRGSNITISGKN

-321 NGHDSNNGNSGAG
+321 NGHDSDNGNSGAG

-369 GIGSGN
+369 GIGSGS
-375 ASGWISYPSSFP
+375 ASGWISYPSIFP
-387 NWKAEHPNEGV
+387 NWKAEHPNDGV

-406 GRVKASGGDDSA
+406 GRVEASGGDDSA

-447 AGIGGGRDGDGSDIS
+447 AGIGGGRGGDGSDIS

-504 GATLTSGTRYG
+504 GATLTSGTCYG
-515 AGAGIGNGGAKDSVN
+515 AGAGIGNGGGKDDVR
-530 GEELTPDT
+530 GEEIAPDI
-538 SAIDHTAEHG
+538 SGIDSTGQG
-548 YIDYFDADGSLL
+548 YINYYDSDNNLL
-560 KRIPHHIVEDP
+560 
-571 AVEPTCTSVGYTAGS
+571 T
-586 HCDLCGEVF
+586 
-595 VAQTELPL
+595 
-603 KDHTPAE
+603 
-610 GRVNVREATTQ
+610 RVPSA
-621 EEGYTGDIV
+621 
-630 CAVCGTVLEYG
+630 
-641 QPIPKL
+641 
-647 PAPDENSPIDPVVPA
+647 PAPEENDSEGDDAEPA
-662 ESSGTVQAPPQLEV
+662 LSASMKQAVSQLEV
-676 QNLLR
+676 RGALRQNLM
-681 QDLIHDET
+681 QDTSI
-689 VVQQSY
+689 VQQDY
-695 DESSQTLTI
+695 DADAHVLTI

-734 TRHRTSTLDLA
+734 TQHCTSTLDLA
-745 ALIALGGE
+745 ELTALGGE
-753 DVTFSLVHTVGIPAL
+753 DTVFSLVHTASIPAL
-768 FVGGFLHNDLLR
+768 SVGGALHNELIH

>member
-34 IDYGDIKVDRDQVSY
+34 IDYGDIKVDQDKVSY
-49 TDEDGKK
+49 TDKDGTK

-72 SDKNT
+72 SDENT
-77 VSIKDADVTF
+77 VSVKDADVTF
-87 KDLEIDKSTSSS
+87 KDLEIDRSASSTAAD
-99 VEGDAAVSVSGDSS
+99 GAAVSVSGNSS

-120 TITSGTKHAGIEKAD
+120 TISSGMGHAGIEKAD
-135 DNGTLTIK
+135 DNGTMTIK
-143 DDNGVSGSLDA
+143 DDNNVSGSL
-154 NGGFGGAGIGG
+154 
-165 GSNEDGSNITI
+165 
-176 KGGTMTANGGFGGA
+176 TANGGFGGA
-190 GIGGGNGADGSDIT
+190 GIGGGNNADGSDIT

-226 SSSGGGNGS
+226 SISGGGNGS
-235 DITISGGNVTANGGT
+235 DITISGGNVTANGGA
-250 AGAGIGGGDGDE
+250 AGAGIGGGDGDN
-262 ANGLNKESDST
+262 ANGLNKKSDST
-273 GGGKGSNISISGKD
+273 GGGRGSNITISGKN

-321 NGHDSNNGNSGAG
+321 NGHDSDNGNSGAG

-369 GIGSGN
+369 GIGSGR
-375 ASGWISYPSSFP
+375 ASGWISYPSIFP

-406 GRVKASGGDDSA
+406 GRVEASGGDDSA

-447 AGIGGGRDGDGSDIS
+447 AGIGGGRGGDGSDIS

-504 GATLTSGTRYG
+504 GATLTSGTCYG
-515 AGAGIGNGGAKDSVN
+515 AGAGIGNGGGKDDVR
-530 GEELTPDT
+530 GEEIAPDI
-538 SAIDHTAEHG
+538 SGIDSTGQG
-548 YIDYFDADGSLL
+548 YINYYDSDNNLL
-560 KRIPHHIVEDP
+560 
-571 AVEPTCTSVGYTAGS
+571 T
-586 HCDLCGEVF
+586 
-595 VAQTELPL
+595 
-603 KDHTPAE
+603 
-610 GRVNVREATTQ
+610 RVPSA
-621 EEGYTGDIV
+621 
-630 CAVCGTVLEYG
+630 
-641 QPIPKL
+641 
-647 PAPDENSPIDPVVPA
+647 PAPEENDSEGDDAEPA
-662 ESSGTVQAPPQLEV
+662 LSASMKQAVSQLEV
-676 QNLLR
+676 RGALRQNLM
-681 QDLIHDET
+681 QDTSI
-689 VVQQSY
+689 VQQDY
-695 DESSQTLTI
+695 DADAHVLTI

-734 TRHRTSTLDLA
+734 TQHCTSTLDLA
-745 ALIALGGE
+745 ELTALGGE
-753 DVTFSLVHTVGIPAL
+753 DTEFSLVHTAGIPAL
-768 FVGGFLHNDLLR
+768 SVGGALHNELIH

>member
-34 IDYGDIKVDRDQVSY
+34 IDYGDIKVDQDKVSY
-49 TDEDGKK
+49 TDKDGAKH
-56 YDNEKNEDG
+56 DNEKNEDG

-72 SDKNT
+72 SNENT
-77 VSIKDADVTF
+77 VSVKDADVTF
-87 KDLEIDKSTSSS
+87 KDLEIDRSASSTAAD
-99 VEGDAAVSVSGDSS
+99 GAAVSVSGNSS

-120 TITSGTKHAGIEKAD
+120 TISSGMGHAGIEKAD
-135 DNGTLTIK
+135 DNGTMTIK
-143 DDNGVSGSLDA
+143 DDNNVSGSL
-154 NGGFGGAGIGG
+154 
-165 GSNEDGSNITI
+165 
-176 KGGTMTANGGFGGA
+176 TANGGFGGA
-190 GIGGGNGADGSDIT
+190 GIGGG
-204 ITGGT
+204 
-209 IIANGGFGG
+209 
-218 AGIGGGSS
+218 
-226 SSSGGGNGS
+226 
-235 DITISGGNVTANGGT
+235 
-250 AGAGIGGGDGDE
+250 DGDN

-273 GGGKGSNISISGKD
+273 GGGRGSNITISGKN
-287 TIVNAEGG
+287 TIVKAEGG

-321 NGHDSNNGNSGAG
+321 NGHGSDTGNGGAG
-334 IGGGGFGA
+334 IGGGGVGA

-369 GIGSGN
+369 GIGSGK
-375 ASGWISYPSSFP
+375 ASGWINYPGIFP

-406 GRVKASGGDDSA
+406 GRVKASGGDDSS

-504 GATLTSGTRYG
+504 GATLTSGTCYG
-515 AGAGIGNGGAKDSVN
+515 AGAGIGNGGGKDDVR
-530 GEELTPDT
+530 GEEIAPDI
-538 SAIDHTAEHG
+538 SGIDSTGQG
-548 YIDYFDADGSLL
+548 YINYYDSDNNLL
-560 KRIPHHIVEDP
+560 
-571 AVEPTCTSVGYTAGS
+571 T
-586 HCDLCGEVF
+586 
-595 VAQTELPL
+595 
-603 KDHTPAE
+603 
-610 GRVNVREATTQ
+610 RVPSA
-621 EEGYTGDIV
+621 
-630 CAVCGTVLEYG
+630 
-641 QPIPKL
+641 
-647 PAPDENSPIDPVVPA
+647 PAPEENDSEGDDAEPA
-662 ESSGTVQAPPQLEV
+662 LSASMKQAVSQLEV
-676 QNLLR
+676 RGALRQNLM
-681 QDLIHDET
+681 QDTSI
-689 VVQQSY
+689 VQQDY
-695 DESSQTLTI
+695 DADAHVLTI

-734 TRHRTSTLDLA
+734 TQHCTSTLDLA
-745 ALIALGGE
+745 ELTALGGE
-753 DVTFSLVHTVGIPAL
+753 DTVFSLVHTAGIPAL
-768 FVGGFLHNDLLR
+768 SVGGALHNELIH

>member
-34 IDYGDIKVDRDQVSY
+34 IDYGDIKVDQDKVSY
-49 TDEDGKK
+49 TDKDGTK

-72 SDKNT
+72 SDENT
-77 VSIKDADVTF
+77 VSVKDADVTF
-87 KDLEIDKSTSSS
+87 KDLEIDRSASSTAAD
-99 VEGDAAVSVSGDSS
+99 GAAVSVSGNSS

-120 TITSGTKHAGIEKAD
+120 TISSGMGHAGIEKAD
-135 DNGTLTIK
+135 DNGTMTIK
-143 DDNGVSGSLDA
+143 DDNNVSGSL
-154 NGGFGGAGIGG
+154 
-165 GSNEDGSNITI
+165 
-176 KGGTMTANGGFGGA
+176 TANGGFGGA
-190 GIGGGNGADGSDIT
+190 GIGGGNNADGSDIT

-226 SSSGGGNGS
+226 SISGGGNGS
-235 DITISGGNVTANGGT
+235 DITISGGNVTANGGA
-250 AGAGIGGGDGDE
+250 AG
-262 ANGLNKESDST
+262 
-273 GGGKGSNISISGKD
+273 
-287 TIVNAEGG
+287 
-295 AEAAGIGGGRSGDAD
+295 AGIGGGRSGDAD

-321 NGHDSNNGNSGAG
+321 NGHDSDNGNSGAG

-369 GIGSGN
+369 GIGSGR
-375 ASGWISYPSSFP
+375 ASGWISYPSIFP

-406 GRVKASGGDDSA
+406 GRVEASGGDDSA

-447 AGIGGGRDGDGSDIS
+447 AGIGGGRGGDGSDIS

-504 GATLTSGTRYG
+504 GATLTSGTCYG
-515 AGAGIGNGGAKDSVN
+515 AGAGIGNGGGKDDVR
-530 GEELTPDT
+530 GEEIAPDI
-538 SAIDHTAEHG
+538 SGIDSTGQG
-548 YIDYFDADGSLL
+548 YINYYDSDNNLL
-560 KRIPHHIVEDP
+560 
-571 AVEPTCTSVGYTAGS
+571 T
-586 HCDLCGEVF
+586 
-595 VAQTELPL
+595 
-603 KDHTPAE
+603 
-610 GRVNVREATTQ
+610 RVPSA
-621 EEGYTGDIV
+621 
-630 CAVCGTVLEYG
+630 
-641 QPIPKL
+641 
-647 PAPDENSPIDPVVPA
+647 PAPEENDSEGDDAEPA
-662 ESSGTVQAPPQLEV
+662 LSASMKQAVSQLEV
-676 QNLLR
+676 RGALRQNLM
-681 QDLIHDET
+681 QDTSI
-689 VVQQSY
+689 VQQDY
-695 DESSQTLTI
+695 DADAHVLTI

-734 TRHRTSTLDLA
+734 TQHCTSTLDLA
-745 ALIALGGE
+745 ELTALGGE
-753 DVTFSLVHTVGIPAL
+753 DTVFSLVHTAGIPAL
-768 FVGGFLHNDLLR
+768 SVGGALHNELIH

>member
-34 IDYGDIKVDRDQVSY
+34 IEYGDIKVDQDKVSY
-49 TDEDGKK
+49 TDKDGTK

-72 SDKNT
+72 SDENT
-77 VSIKDADVTF
+77 ISVKDADVTF
-87 KDLEIDKSTSSS
+87 KDLEIDRSASSTAAD
-99 VEGDAAVSVSGDSS
+99 GAAVSVSGNSS

-120 TITSGTKHAGIEKAD
+120 TISSGMGHAGIEKAD
-135 DNGTLTIK
+135 DNGTMTIK
-143 DDNGVSGSLDA
+143 DDNNVSGSL
-154 NGGFGGAGIGG
+154 
-165 GSNEDGSNITI
+165 
-176 KGGTMTANGGFGGA
+176 TANGGFGGA
-190 GIGGGNGADGSDIT
+190 GIGGGNNADGSDIT

-226 SSSGGGNGS
+226 SISGGGNGS

-250 AGAGIGGGDGDE
+250 AGAGIGGGDGDN
-262 ANGLNKESDST
+262 ANGLNKKSDST
-273 GGGKGSNISISGKD
+273 GGGRGSNITISGKN
-287 TIVNAEGG
+287 TIVKAEGG

-321 NGHDSNNGNSGAG
+321 NGHGSDTGNSGAG

-375 ASGWISYPSSFP
+375 ASGWINHPSIFP

-447 AGIGGGRDGDGSDIS
+447 AGIGGGRGGDGSDIS

-504 GATLTSGTRYG
+504 GATLPSGTCYG
-515 AGAGIGNGGAKDSVN
+515 AGAGIGNGGGKDDVR
-530 GEELTPDT
+530 GEEIAPDI
-538 SAIDHTAEHG
+538 SGIDSTGQG
-548 YIDYFDADGSLL
+548 YINYYDSDNNLL
-560 KRIPHHIVEDP
+560 
-571 AVEPTCTSVGYTAGS
+571 T
-586 HCDLCGEVF
+586 
-595 VAQTELPL
+595 
-603 KDHTPAE
+603 
-610 GRVNVREATTQ
+610 RVPSA
-621 EEGYTGDIV
+621 
-630 CAVCGTVLEYG
+630 
-641 QPIPKL
+641 
-647 PAPDENSPIDPVVPA
+647 PAPEENDSEGDDAEPA
-662 ESSGTVQAPPQLEV
+662 LSASMKQAVSQLEV
-676 QNLLR
+676 RGALRQNLM
-681 QDLIHDET
+681 QDTSI
-689 VVQQSY
+689 VQQDY
-695 DESSQTLTI
+695 DADAHVLTI

-719 LKALQAQGVTTIALV
+719 LKALQAQGVTTITLV
-734 TRHRTSTLDLA
+734 TQHCTSTLDLA
-745 ALIALGGE
+745 ELTALGGE
-753 DVTFSLVHTVGIPAL
+753 DTVFSLVHTAGIPAL
-768 FVGGFLHNDLLR
+768 SVGGALHNELIH

>member
-34 IDYGDIKVDRDQVSY
+34 IDYGDIKVDQDKVSY
-49 TDEDGKK
+49 TDKDGTK

-72 SDKNT
+72 SDENT
-77 VSIKDADVTF
+77 VSVKDADVTF
-87 KDLEIDKSTSSS
+87 KDLEIDRSASSTAAD
-99 VEGDAAVSVSGDSS
+99 GAAVSVSGNSS

-120 TITSGTKHAGIEKAD
+120 TISSGMGHAGIEKAD
-135 DNGTLTIK
+135 DNGTMTIK
-143 DDNGVSGSLDA
+143 DDNNVSGSL
-154 NGGFGGAGIGG
+154 
-165 GSNEDGSNITI
+165 
-176 KGGTMTANGGFGGA
+176 TANGGFGGA
-190 GIGGGNGADGSDIT
+190 GIGGGNNADGSDIT
-204 ITGGT
+204 ITGGNVT
-209 IIANGGFGG
+209 ANGGGHA

-250 AGAGIGGGDGDE
+250 AGAGIGGGDGDN

-273 GGGKGSNISISGKD
+273 GGGRGSNITISGKN
-287 TIVNAEGG
+287 TIVKAEGG

-321 NGHDSNNGNSGAG
+321 NGHGSDTGNSGAG
-334 IGGGGFGA
+334 IGGGGVGA

-369 GIGSGN
+369 GIGSGS
-375 ASGWISYPSSFP
+375 ASGWINYPGIFP

-447 AGIGGGRDGDGSDIS
+447 AGIGGGRGGDGSDIS

-504 GATLTSGTRYG
+504 GATLTSGTCYG
-515 AGAGIGNGGAKDSVN
+515 AGAGIGNGGGKDDVR
-530 GEELTPDT
+530 GEEIAPDI
-538 SAIDHTAEHG
+538 SGIDSTGQG
-548 YIDYFDADGSLL
+548 YINYYDSDNNLL
-560 KRIPHHIVEDP
+560 
-571 AVEPTCTSVGYTAGS
+571 T
-586 HCDLCGEVF
+586 
-595 VAQTELPL
+595 
-603 KDHTPAE
+603 
-610 GRVNVREATTQ
+610 RVPSA
-621 EEGYTGDIV
+621 
-630 CAVCGTVLEYG
+630 
-641 QPIPKL
+641 
-647 PAPDENSPIDPVVPA
+647 PAPEENDSEGDDAEPA
-662 ESSGTVQAPPQLEV
+662 LSASMKQAVSQLEV
-676 QNLLR
+676 RGALRQNLM
-681 QDLIHDET
+681 QDTSI
-689 VVQQSY
+689 VQQDY
-695 DESSQTLTI
+695 DADAHVLTI

-734 TRHRTSTLDLA
+734 TQHCTSTLDLA
-745 ALIALGGE
+745 ELTALGGE
-753 DVTFSLVHTVGIPAL
+753 DTVFSLVHTAGIPAL
-768 FVGGFLHNDLLR
+768 SVGGALHNELIH

>member
-34 IDYGDIKVDRDQVSY
+34 IDYGDIKVDQDKVSY
-49 TDEDGKK
+49 TDKDGTK

-72 SDKNT
+72 SDENT
-77 VSIKDADVTF
+77 VSVKDADVTF
-87 KDLEIDKSTSSS
+87 KDLEIDRSASSTAAD
-99 VEGDAAVSVSGDSS
+99 GAAVSVSGNSS

-120 TITSGTKHAGIEKAD
+120 TISSGMGHAGIEKAD
-135 DNGTLTIK
+135 DNGTMTIK
-143 DDNGVSGSLDA
+143 DDNNVSGSL
-154 NGGFGGAGIGG
+154 
-165 GSNEDGSNITI
+165 
-176 KGGTMTANGGFGGA
+176 TANGGFGGA
-190 GIGGGNGADGSDIT
+190 GIGGGNNADGSDIT

-226 SSSGGGNGS
+226 SISGGGNGS

-250 AGAGIGGGDGDE
+250 AGAGIGGGDGDN
-262 ANGLNKESDST
+262 ANGLNKKSDST
-273 GGGKGSNISISGKD
+273 GGGRGSNITISGKN

-321 NGHDSNNGNSGAG
+321 NGHDSDNGNSGAG

-375 ASGWISYPSSFP
+375 ASGLTIYYP
-387 NWKAEHPNEGV
+387 NWKDEHPNEGV

-406 GRVKASGGDDSA
+406 GRVEASGGDDSA

-447 AGIGGGRDGDGSDIS
+447 AGIGGGRGGDGSDIS

-504 GATLTSGTRYG
+504 GATLTSGTCYG
-515 AGAGIGNGGAKDSVN
+515 AGAGIGNGGGKDDVR
-530 GEELTPDT
+530 GEEIAPDI
-538 SAIDHTAEHG
+538 SGIDSTGQG
-548 YIDYFDADGSLL
+548 YINYYDSDNNLL
-560 KRIPHHIVEDP
+560 
-571 AVEPTCTSVGYTAGS
+571 T
-586 HCDLCGEVF
+586 
-595 VAQTELPL
+595 
-603 KDHTPAE
+603 
-610 GRVNVREATTQ
+610 RVPSA
-621 EEGYTGDIV
+621 
-630 CAVCGTVLEYG
+630 
-641 QPIPKL
+641 
-647 PAPDENSPIDPVVPA
+647 PAPEENDSEGDDAEPA
-662 ESSGTVQAPPQLEV
+662 LSASMKQAVSQLEV
-676 QNLLR
+676 RGALRQNLM
-681 QDLIHDET
+681 QDTSI
-689 VVQQSY
+689 VQQDY
-695 DESSQTLTI
+695 DADVHVLTI

-734 TRHRTSTLDLA
+734 TQHCTSTLDLA
-745 ALIALGGE
+745 ELTALGGE
-753 DVTFSLVHTVGIPAL
+753 DTVFSLVHTAGIPTL
-768 FVGGFLHNDLLR
+768 SVGGALHNELIH

>member
-34 IDYGDIKVDRDQVSY
+34 IDYGDIKVDQDKVSY
-49 TDEDGKK
+49 TDKDGTK

-72 SDKNT
+72 SDENT
-77 VSIKDADVTF
+77 VSVKDADVTF
-87 KDLEIDKSTSSS
+87 KDLEIDRSASSTAAD
-99 VEGDAAVSVSGDSS
+99 GAAVSVSGNSS

-120 TITSGTKHAGIEKAD
+120 TISSGMGHAGIEKAD
-135 DNGTLTIK
+135 DNGTMTIK
-143 DDNGVSGSLDA
+143 DDNNVSGSL
-154 NGGFGGAGIGG
+154 
-165 GSNEDGSNITI
+165 
-176 KGGTMTANGGFGGA
+176 TANGGFGGA
-190 GIGGGNGADGSDIT
+190 GIGGGNNADGSDIT

-218 AGIGGGSS
+218 AGIGGGS

-250 AGAGIGGGDGDE
+250 AGAGIGGGDGDN
-262 ANGLNKESDST
+262 ANGLNKKSDST
-273 GGGKGSNISISGKD
+273 GGGRGSNITISGKN

-321 NGHDSNNGNSGAG
+321 NGHDSDNGNSGAG

-369 GIGSGN
+369 GIGSGS
-375 ASGWISYPSSFP
+375 ASGWISYPSIFP

-447 AGIGGGRDGDGSDIS
+447 AGIGGGRGGDGSDIS

-504 GATLTSGTRYG
+504 GATLTSGTCYG
-515 AGAGIGNGGAKDSVN
+515 AGAGIGNGGGKDDVR
-530 GEELTPDT
+530 GEEIAPDI
-538 SAIDHTAEHG
+538 SGIDSTGQG
-548 YIDYFDADGSLL
+548 YINYYDSDNNLL
-560 KRIPHHIVEDP
+560 
-571 AVEPTCTSVGYTAGS
+571 T
-586 HCDLCGEVF
+586 
-595 VAQTELPL
+595 
-603 KDHTPAE
+603 
-610 GRVNVREATTQ
+610 RVPSA
-621 EEGYTGDIV
+621 
-630 CAVCGTVLEYG
+630 
-641 QPIPKL
+641 
-647 PAPDENSPIDPVVPA
+647 PAPEENDSEGDDAEPA
-662 ESSGTVQAPPQLEV
+662 LSASMKQAVSQLEV
-676 QNLLR
+676 RGALRQNLM
-681 QDLIHDET
+681 QDTSI
-689 VVQQSY
+689 VQQDY
-695 DESSQTLTI
+695 DADAHVLTI

-734 TRHRTSTLDLA
+734 TQHCTSTLDLA
-745 ALIALGGE
+745 ELTALGGE
-753 DVTFSLVHTVGIPAL
+753 DTVFSLVHTAGIPAL
-768 FVGGFLHNDLLR
+768 SVGGALHNELIH

>member
-34 IDYGDIKVDRDQVSY
+34 IDYGDIKVDQDKVSY
-49 TDEDGKK
+49 TDKDGTK

-65 DITITGK
+65 NITITGK
-72 SDKNT
+72 SDENT
-77 VSIKDADVTF
+77 VSVKDADVTF
-87 KDLEIDKSTSSS
+87 KDLEIDRSASSTAAD
-99 VEGDAAVSVSGDSS
+99 GAAVSVSGNSS

-120 TITSGTKHAGIEKAD
+120 TISSGMGHAGIEKAD
-135 DNGTLTIK
+135 DNGTMTIK
-143 DDNGVSGSLDA
+143 DDNNVSGSL
-154 NGGFGGAGIGG
+154 
-165 GSNEDGSNITI
+165 
-176 KGGTMTANGGFGGA
+176 TANGGFGGA
-190 GIGGGNGADGSDIT
+190 GIGGGNNADGSDIT

-209 IIANGGFGG
+209 ITANGGGHA

-226 SSSGGGNGS
+226 SYSGGGNGS

-250 AGAGIGGGDGDE
+250 AGAGIGGGDGDT
-262 ANGLNKESDST
+262 ANGSNKDSDST
-273 GGGKGSNISISGKD
+273 GGGRGSNITISGKN
-287 TIVNAEGG
+287 TIVKAEGG

-321 NGHDSNNGNSGAG
+321 NGHDSDNGNSGAG

-375 ASGWISYPSSFP
+375 ASGFTIFDP
-387 NWKAEHPNEGV
+387 NWKDEHPNEGV

-406 GRVKASGGDDSA
+406 GRVEATGGDDSA

-447 AGIGGGRDGDGSDIS
+447 AGIGGGRGGDGSDIS
-462 ISDSNVSASGGAAGA
+462 ISDSNVSASGGAASA

-504 GATLTSGTRYG
+504 GATLTNGTCYG
-515 AGAGIGNGGAKDSVN
+515 AGAGIGNGGGKDDVR
-530 GEELTPDT
+530 GEEIAPDI
-538 SAIDHTAEHG
+538 SGIDSTGQG
-548 YIDYFDADGSLL
+548 YINYYDSDNNLL
-560 KRIPHHIVEDP
+560 
-571 AVEPTCTSVGYTAGS
+571 T
-586 HCDLCGEVF
+586 
-595 VAQTELPL
+595 
-603 KDHTPAE
+603 
-610 GRVNVREATTQ
+610 RVPSA
-621 EEGYTGDIV
+621 
-630 CAVCGTVLEYG
+630 
-641 QPIPKL
+641 
-647 PAPDENSPIDPVVPA
+647 PAPEENDSEGDDAEPA
-662 ESSGTVQAPPQLEV
+662 LSASMKQAVSQLEV
-676 QNLLR
+676 RGALRQNLM
-681 QDLIHDET
+681 QDTSI
-689 VVQQSY
+689 VQQDY
-695 DESSQTLTI
+695 DADAHVLTI

-734 TRHRTSTLDLA
+734 TQHCTSTLDLA
-745 ALIALGGE
+745 ELTALGGE
-753 DVTFSLVHTVGIPAL
+753 DTVFSLVHTAGIPAL
-768 FVGGFLHNDLLR
+768 SVGGTLHNELIH

>member
-34 IDYGDIKVDRDQVSY
+34 IDYGDIKVDQDKVSY
-49 TDEDGKK
+49 TDKDGTK

-72 SDKNT
+72 SDENT
-77 VSIKDADVTF
+77 VSVKDADVTF
-87 KDLEIDKSTSSS
+87 KDLEIDRSASSTAAD
-99 VEGDAAVSVSGDSS
+99 GAAVSVSGNSS

-120 TITSGTKHAGIEKAD
+120 TISSGMGHAGIEKAD
-135 DNGTLTIK
+135 DNGTMTIK
-143 DDNGVSGSLDA
+143 DDNNVSGSL
-154 NGGFGGAGIGG
+154 
-165 GSNEDGSNITI
+165 
-176 KGGTMTANGGFGGA
+176 TANGGFGGA
-190 GIGGGNGADGSDIT
+190 GIGGGNNADGSDIT

-226 SSSGGGNGS
+226 SISGGGNGS

-250 AGAGIGGGDGDE
+250 AGAGIGGGDGDN
-262 ANGLNKESDST
+262 ANGLNKKSDST
-273 GGGKGSNISISGKD
+273 GGGRGSNITISGKN

-321 NGHDSNNGNSGAG
+321 NGHDSDNGNSGAG

-369 GIGSGN
+369 GIGSGR
-375 ASGWISYPSSFP
+375 ASGWISYPSIFP

-447 AGIGGGRDGDGSDIS
+447 AGIGGGRGGDGSDIS

-504 GATLTSGTRYG
+504 GATLTSGTCYG
-515 AGAGIGNGGAKDSVN
+515 AGAGIGNGGGKDDVR
-530 GEELTPDT
+530 GEEIAPDI
-538 SAIDHTAEHG
+538 SGIDSTGQG
-548 YIDYFDADGSLL
+548 YINYYDSDNNLL
-560 KRIPHHIVEDP
+560 
-571 AVEPTCTSVGYTAGS
+571 T
-586 HCDLCGEVF
+586 
-595 VAQTELPL
+595 
-603 KDHTPAE
+603 
-610 GRVNVREATTQ
+610 RVPSA
-621 EEGYTGDIV
+621 
-630 CAVCGTVLEYG
+630 
-641 QPIPKL
+641 
-647 PAPDENSPIDPVVPA
+647 PAPEENDSEGDDAEPA
-662 ESSGTVQAPPQLEV
+662 LSASMKQAVSQLEV
-676 QNLLR
+676 RGALRQNLM
-681 QDLIHDET
+681 QDTSI
-689 VVQQSY
+689 VQQNY
-695 DESSQTLTI
+695 DADAHVLTI

-734 TRHRTSTLDLA
+734 TQHCTSTLDLA
-745 ALIALGGE
+745 ELTALGGE
-753 DVTFSLVHTVGIPAL
+753 DTVFSLVHTAGIPAL
-768 FVGGFLHNDLLR
+768 SVGGALHNELIH

>member
-34 IDYGDIKVDRDQVSY
+34 IDYGDIKVDQDKVSY
-49 TDEDGKK
+49 TDKDGTK

-72 SDKNT
+72 SDENT
-77 VSIKDADVTF
+77 VSVKDADVTF
-87 KDLEIDKSTSSS
+87 KDLEIDRSASSTAAD
-99 VEGDAAVSVSGDSS
+99 GAAVSVSGNSS

-120 TITSGTKHAGIEKAD
+120 TISSGMGHAGIEKAD
-135 DNGTLTIK
+135 DNGTMTIK
-143 DDNGVSGSLDA
+143 DDNNVSGSL
-154 NGGFGGAGIGG
+154 
-165 GSNEDGSNITI
+165 
-176 KGGTMTANGGFGGA
+176 TANGGFGGA
-190 GIGGGNGADGSDIT
+190 GIGGGNNADGSDIT

-226 SSSGGGNGS
+226 SISGGGNGS

-250 AGAGIGGGDGDE
+250 AGAGIGGGDGDN
-262 ANGLNKESDST
+262 ANGLNKKSDST
-273 GGGKGSNISISGKD
+273 GGGRGSNITISGKN

-321 NGHDSNNGNSGAG
+321 NGHDSDNGNSGAG

-369 GIGSGN
+369 GIGSGS
-375 ASGWISYPSSFP
+375 ASGWISHPSIFP

-447 AGIGGGRDGDGSDIS
+447 AGIGGGRGGDGSDIS

-504 GATLTSGTRYG
+504 GATLTSGTCYG
-515 AGAGIGNGGAKDSVN
+515 AGAGIGNGGGKDDVR
-530 GEELTPDT
+530 GEEIAPDI
-538 SAIDHTAEHG
+538 SGIDSTGQG
-548 YIDYFDADGSLL
+548 YINYYDSDNNLL
-560 KRIPHHIVEDP
+560 
-571 AVEPTCTSVGYTAGS
+571 T
-586 HCDLCGEVF
+586 
-595 VAQTELPL
+595 
-603 KDHTPAE
+603 
-610 GRVNVREATTQ
+610 RVPSA
-621 EEGYTGDIV
+621 
-630 CAVCGTVLEYG
+630 
-641 QPIPKL
+641 
-647 PAPDENSPIDPVVPA
+647 PAPEENDSEGDDAEPA
-662 ESSGTVQAPPQLEV
+662 LSASMKQAVSQLEV
-676 QNLLR
+676 RGALRQNLM
-681 QDLIHDET
+681 QDTSI
-689 VVQQSY
+689 VQQDY
-695 DESSQTLTI
+695 DADAHVLTI

-734 TRHRTSTLDLA
+734 TRHCTSTLDLA
-745 ALIALGGE
+745 ELTALGGE
-753 DVTFSLVHTVGIPAL
+753 DTVFSLVHTAGIPAL
-768 FVGGFLHNDLLR
+768 SVGGALHNELIH

>member
-34 IDYGDIKVDRDQVSY
+34 IDYGDIKVDQDKVSY
-49 TDEDGKK
+49 TDKDGTK

-72 SDKNT
+72 SDENT
-77 VSIKDADVTF
+77 VSVKDADVTF
-87 KDLEIDKSTSSS
+87 KDLEIDRSASSTAAD
-99 VEGDAAVSVSGDSS
+99 GAAVSVSGNSS

-120 TITSGTKHAGIEKAD
+120 TISSGMGHAGIEKAD
-135 DNGTLTIK
+135 DNGTMTIK
-143 DDNGVSGSLDA
+143 DDNNVSGSL
-154 NGGFGGAGIGG
+154 
-165 GSNEDGSNITI
+165 
-176 KGGTMTANGGFGGA
+176 TANGGFGGA
-190 GIGGGNGADGSDIT
+190 GIGGGNNADGSDIT

-226 SSSGGGNGS
+226 SISGGGNGS
-235 DITISGGNVTANGGT
+235 DITISGGNVTANGGA
-250 AGAGIGGGDGDE
+250 AGAGIGGGDGDN
-262 ANGLNKESDST
+262 ANGLNKKSDST
-273 GGGKGSNISISGKD
+273 GGGRGSNITISGKN

-321 NGHDSNNGNSGAG
+321 NGHDSDNGNSGAG

-369 GIGSGN
+369 GIGSGR
-375 ASGWISYPSSFP
+375 ASGWISYPSIFP

-406 GRVKASGGDDSA
+406 GRVEASGGDDSA

-447 AGIGGGRDGDGSDIS
+447 AGIGGGRGGDGSDIS

-504 GATLTSGTRYG
+504 GATLTSGTCYG
-515 AGAGIGNGGAKDSVN
+515 AGAGIGNGGGKDDVR
-530 GEELTPDT
+530 GEEIAPDI
-538 SAIDHTAEHG
+538 SGIDSTGQG
-548 YIDYFDADGSLL
+548 YINYYDSDNNLL
-560 KRIPHHIVEDP
+560 
-571 AVEPTCTSVGYTAGS
+571 T
-586 HCDLCGEVF
+586 
-595 VAQTELPL
+595 
-603 KDHTPAE
+603 
-610 GRVNVREATTQ
+610 RVPSA
-621 EEGYTGDIV
+621 
-630 CAVCGTVLEYG
+630 
-641 QPIPKL
+641 
-647 PAPDENSPIDPVVPA
+647 PAPEENDSEGDDAEPA
-662 ESSGTVQAPPQLEV
+662 LSASMKQAVSQLEV
-676 QNLLR
+676 RGALRQNLM
-681 QDLIHDET
+681 QDTSI
-689 VVQQSY
+689 VQQDY
-695 DESSQTLTI
+695 DADAHVLTI

-734 TRHRTSTLDLA
+734 TQHCTSTLDLA
-745 ALIALGGE
+745 ELTALGGE
-753 DVTFSLVHTVGIPAL
+753 DTVFSLVHTAGIPAL
-768 FVGGFLHNDLLR
+768 SVGGALHNELIH

>member
-34 IDYGDIKVDRDQVSY
+34 IDYGDIKVDQDKVSY
-49 TDEDGKK
+49 TDKDGTK

-72 SDKNT
+72 SDENT
-77 VSIKDADVTF
+77 VSVKDADVTF
-87 KDLEIDKSTSSS
+87 KDLEIDRSASSTAAD
-99 VEGDAAVSVSGDSS
+99 GAAVSVSGNSS

-120 TITSGTKHAGIEKAD
+120 TISSGMGHAGIEKAD
-135 DNGTLTIK
+135 DNGTMTIK
-143 DDNGVSGSLDA
+143 DDNNVSGSL
-154 NGGFGGAGIGG
+154 
-165 GSNEDGSNITI
+165 
-176 KGGTMTANGGFGGA
+176 TANGGFGGA
-190 GIGGGNGADGSDIT
+190 GIGGGNNADGSDIT

-226 SSSGGGNGS
+226 SISGGGNGS

-250 AGAGIGGGDGDE
+250 AGAGIGGGDGDN
-262 ANGLNKESDST
+262 ANGLNKKSDST
-273 GGGKGSNISISGKD
+273 GGGRGSNITISGKN

-321 NGHDSNNGNSGAG
+321 NGHDSDNGNSGAG

-369 GIGSGN
+369 GIGSGS
-375 ASGWISYPSSFP
+375 ASGWISYPSIFP

-406 GRVKASGGDDSA
+406 GRVEASGGDDSA

-447 AGIGGGRDGDGSDIS
+447 AGIGGGRGGDGSDIS

-504 GATLTSGTRYG
+504 GATLTSGTCYG
-515 AGAGIGNGGAKDSVN
+515 AGAGIGNGGGKDDVR
-530 GEELTPDT
+530 GEEIAPDI
-538 SAIDHTAEHG
+538 SGIDSTGQG
-548 YIDYFDADGSLL
+548 YINYYDSDNNLL
-560 KRIPHHIVEDP
+560 
-571 AVEPTCTSVGYTAGS
+571 T
-586 HCDLCGEVF
+586 
-595 VAQTELPL
+595 
-603 KDHTPAE
+603 
-610 GRVNVREATTQ
+610 RVPSA
-621 EEGYTGDIV
+621 
-630 CAVCGTVLEYG
+630 
-641 QPIPKL
+641 
-647 PAPDENSPIDPVVPA
+647 PAPEENDSEGDDAEPA
-662 ESSGTVQAPPQLEV
+662 LSASMKQAVSQLEV
-676 QNLLR
+676 RGALRQNLM
-681 QDLIHDET
+681 QDTSI
-689 VVQQSY
+689 VQQDY
-695 DESSQTLTI
+695 DADAHVLTI

-734 TRHRTSTLDLA
+734 TQHCTSTLDLA
-745 ALIALGGE
+745 ELTALGGE
-753 DVTFSLVHTVGIPAL
+753 DTVFSLVHTAGIPTL
-768 FVGGFLHNDLLR
+768 SVGGALHNELIH

>member
-34 IDYGDIKVDRDQVSY
+34 IDYGDIKVDQDKVSY
-49 TDEDGKK
+49 TDKDGTK

-72 SDKNT
+72 SNENT
-77 VSIKDADVTF
+77 VSVKDADVTF
-87 KDLEIDKSTSSS
+87 KDLEIDRSASSTAAD
-99 VEGDAAVSVSGDSS
+99 GAAVSVSGNSS

-120 TITSGTKHAGIEKAD
+120 TISSGIGHAGIEKAD
-135 DNGTLTIK
+135 DNGTMTIK
-143 DDNGVSGSLDA
+143 DDNNVSGSL
-154 NGGFGGAGIGG
+154 
-165 GSNEDGSNITI
+165 
-176 KGGTMTANGGFGGA
+176 TANGGFGGA
-190 GIGGGNGADGSDIT
+190 GIGGGNNADGSDIT

-209 IIANGGFGG
+209 ITANGGGHA

-250 AGAGIGGGDGDE
+250 AGAGIGGGDGDN
-262 ANGLNKESDST
+262 ANGSNKKSDST
-273 GGGKGSNISISGKD
+273 GGGRGSNITISGKN
-287 TIVNAEGG
+287 TIVKAEGG

-321 NGHDSNNGNSGAG
+321 NGHDSDNGNSGAG

-375 ASGWISYPSSFP
+375 ASGWINYPSIYP
-387 NWKAEHPNEGV
+387 NWKDEHPNEGV

-406 GRVKASGGDDSA
+406 GRVEASGGDDSA

-447 AGIGGGRDGDGSDIS
+447 AGIGGGRGGDGSDIS
-462 ISDSNVSASGGAAGA
+462 ISDSNVSASGGAASA

-504 GATLTSGTRYG
+504 GATLTNGTCYG
-515 AGAGIGNGGAKDSVN
+515 AGAGIGNGGGKDDVR
-530 GEELTPDT
+530 GEEIAPDI
-538 SAIDHTAEHG
+538 SGIDSTGQG
-548 YIDYFDADGSLL
+548 YINYYDSDNNLL
-560 KRIPHHIVEDP
+560 
-571 AVEPTCTSVGYTAGS
+571 T
-586 HCDLCGEVF
+586 
-595 VAQTELPL
+595 
-603 KDHTPAE
+603 
-610 GRVNVREATTQ
+610 RVPSA
-621 EEGYTGDIV
+621 
-630 CAVCGTVLEYG
+630 
-641 QPIPKL
+641 
-647 PAPDENSPIDPVVPA
+647 PAPEENDSEGDDAEPA
-662 ESSGTVQAPPQLEV
+662 LSASMKQAVSQLEV
-676 QNLLR
+676 RGALRQNLM
-681 QDLIHDET
+681 QDTSI
-689 VVQQSY
+689 VQQDY
-695 DESSQTLTI
+695 DADAHVLTI

-734 TRHRTSTLDLA
+734 TQHCTSTLDLA
-745 ALIALGGE
+745 ELTALGGE
-753 DVTFSLVHTVGIPAL
+753 DTVFSLVHTAGIPAL
-768 FVGGFLHNDLLR
+768 SVGGTLHNELIH

>member
-34 IDYGDIKVDRDQVSY
+34 IDYGDIKVDQDKVSY
-49 TDEDGKK
+49 TDKDGTK

-72 SDKNT
+72 SDENT
-77 VSIKDADVTF
+77 VSVKDADVTF
-87 KDLEIDKSTSSS
+87 KDLEIDRSASSTAAD
-99 VEGDAAVSVSGDSS
+99 GAAVSVSGNSS

-120 TITSGTKHAGIEKAD
+120 TISSGMGHAGIEKAD
-135 DNGTLTIK
+135 DNGTMTIK
-143 DDNGVSGSLDA
+143 DDNNVSGSL
-154 NGGFGGAGIGG
+154 
-165 GSNEDGSNITI
+165 
-176 KGGTMTANGGFGGA
+176 TANGGFGGA
-190 GIGGGNGADGSDIT
+190 GIGGGNNADGSDIT

-226 SSSGGGNGS
+226 SISGGGRGS
-235 DITISGGNVTANGGT
+235 NITISGKN
-250 AGAGIGGGDGDE
+250 
-262 ANGLNKESDST
+262 
-273 GGGKGSNISISGKD
+273 

-321 NGHDSNNGNSGAG
+321 NGHDSDNGNSGAG

-369 GIGSGN
+369 GIGSGR
-375 ASGWISYPSSFP
+375 ASGWISYPSIFP

-406 GRVKASGGDDSA
+406 GRVEASGGDDSA

-447 AGIGGGRDGDGSDIS
+447 AGIGGGRGGDGSDIS

-504 GATLTSGTRYG
+504 GATLTSGTCYG
-515 AGAGIGNGGAKDSVN
+515 AGAGIGNGGGKDDVR
-530 GEELTPDT
+530 GEEIAPDI
-538 SAIDHTAEHG
+538 SGIDSTGQG
-548 YIDYFDADGSLL
+548 YINYYDSDNNLL
-560 KRIPHHIVEDP
+560 
-571 AVEPTCTSVGYTAGS
+571 T
-586 HCDLCGEVF
+586 
-595 VAQTELPL
+595 
-603 KDHTPAE
+603 
-610 GRVNVREATTQ
+610 RVPSA
-621 EEGYTGDIV
+621 
-630 CAVCGTVLEYG
+630 
-641 QPIPKL
+641 
-647 PAPDENSPIDPVVPA
+647 PAPEENDSEGDDAEPA
-662 ESSGTVQAPPQLEV
+662 LSASMKQAVSQLEV
-676 QNLLR
+676 RGALRQNLM
-681 QDLIHDET
+681 QDTSI
-689 VVQQSY
+689 VQQDY
-695 DESSQTLTI
+695 DADAHVLTI

-734 TRHRTSTLDLA
+734 TQHCTSTLDLA
-745 ALIALGGE
+745 ELTALGGE
-753 DVTFSLVHTVGIPAL
+753 DTVFSLVHTAGIPAL
-768 FVGGFLHNDLLR
+768 SVGGALHNELIH

>member
-34 IDYGDIKVDRDQVSY
+34 IDYGDIKVDQDKVSY
-49 TDEDGKK
+49 TDKDGTK

-65 DITITGK
+65 NITITGK
-72 SDKNT
+72 SDENT
-77 VSIKDADVTF
+77 VSVKDADVTF
-87 KDLEIDKSTSSS
+87 KDLEIDRSASSTAAD
-99 VEGDAAVSVSGDSS
+99 GAAVSVSGNSS

-120 TITSGTKHAGIEKAD
+120 TISSGLGHAGIEKAD
-135 DNGTLTIK
+135 DNGTMTIK
-143 DDNGVSGSLDA
+143 DDNNVSGSL
-154 NGGFGGAGIGG
+154 
-165 GSNEDGSNITI
+165 
-176 KGGTMTANGGFGGA
+176 TANGGFGGA
-190 GIGGGNGADGSDIT
+190 GIGGGNNADGSDIT

-209 IIANGGFGG
+209 ITANGGGHA

-250 AGAGIGGGDGDE
+250 AGAGIGGGDGDD
-262 ANGLNKESDST
+262 ANGLNKKSDST
-273 GGGKGSNISISGKD
+273 GGGRGSNITISGKN

-321 NGHDSNNGNSGAG
+321 NGHDSDNGNSGAG

-375 ASGWISYPSSFP
+375 ASGWTIYDP
-387 NWKAEHPNEGV
+387 NWKDEHPNEGV

-447 AGIGGGRDGDGSDIS
+447 AGIGGGRGGDGSDIS

-504 GATLTSGTRYG
+504 GATLTSGTCYG
-515 AGAGIGNGGAKDSVN
+515 AGAGIGNGGGKDDVK
-530 GEELTPDT
+530 GEEIAPDI
-538 SAIDHTAEHG
+538 SGIDSTGQG
-548 YIDYFDADGSLL
+548 YINYYDSDNNLL
-560 KRIPHHIVEDP
+560 
-571 AVEPTCTSVGYTAGS
+571 T
-586 HCDLCGEVF
+586 
-595 VAQTELPL
+595 
-603 KDHTPAE
+603 
-610 GRVNVREATTQ
+610 RVPSA
-621 EEGYTGDIV
+621 
-630 CAVCGTVLEYG
+630 
-641 QPIPKL
+641 
-647 PAPDENSPIDPVVPA
+647 PAPEENDSEGDDAEPA
-662 ESSGTVQAPPQLEV
+662 LSASMKQAVSQLEV
-676 QNLLR
+676 RGALRQNLM
-681 QDLIHDET
+681 QDTSI
-689 VVQQSY
+689 VQQDY
-695 DESSQTLTI
+695 DADAHVLTI

-734 TRHRTSTLDLA
+734 TQHCTSTLDLA
-745 ALIALGGE
+745 ELTALGGE
-753 DVTFSLVHTVGIPAL
+753 DTVFSLVHTAGIPAL
-768 FVGGFLHNDLLR
+768 SVGGTLHNELIH

>member
-34 IDYGDIKVDRDQVSY
+34 IDYGDIKVDQDKVSY
-49 TDEDGKK
+49 TDKDGTK

-72 SDKNT
+72 SDENT
-77 VSIKDADVTF
+77 ISVKDADVTF
-87 KDLEIDKSTSSS
+87 KDLEIDRSASSTAAD
-99 VEGDAAVSVSGDSS
+99 GAAVSVSGNSS

-120 TITSGTKHAGIEKAD
+120 TISSGMGHAGIEKAD
-135 DNGTLTIK
+135 DNGTMTIK
-143 DDNGVSGSLDA
+143 DDNNVSGSL
-154 NGGFGGAGIGG
+154 
-165 GSNEDGSNITI
+165 
-176 KGGTMTANGGFGGA
+176 TANGGFGGA
-190 GIGGGNGADGSDIT
+190 GIGGGNNADGSDIT

-226 SSSGGGNGS
+226 SISGGGNGS

-250 AGAGIGGGDGDE
+250 AGAGIGGGDGDN
-262 ANGLNKESDST
+262 ANGLNKKSDST
-273 GGGKGSNISISGKD
+273 GGGRGSNITISGKN

-321 NGHDSNNGNSGAG
+321 NGHDSDNGNSGAG

-369 GIGSGN
+369 GIGSGR
-375 ASGWISYPSSFP
+375 ASGWISYPSIFP

-447 AGIGGGRDGDGSDIS
+447 AGIGGGRGGDGSDIS

-504 GATLTSGTRYG
+504 GATLTSGTCYG
-515 AGAGIGNGGAKDSVN
+515 AGAGIGNGGGKDDVR
-530 GEELTPDT
+530 GEEIAPDI
-538 SAIDHTAEHG
+538 SGIDSTGQG
-548 YIDYFDADGSLL
+548 YINYYDSDNNLL
-560 KRIPHHIVEDP
+560 
-571 AVEPTCTSVGYTAGS
+571 T
-586 HCDLCGEVF
+586 
-595 VAQTELPL
+595 
-603 KDHTPAE
+603 
-610 GRVNVREATTQ
+610 RVPSA
-621 EEGYTGDIV
+621 
-630 CAVCGTVLEYG
+630 
-641 QPIPKL
+641 
-647 PAPDENSPIDPVVPA
+647 PAPEENDSEGDDAEPA
-662 ESSGTVQAPPQLEV
+662 LSASMKQAVSQLEV
-676 QNLLR
+676 RGALRQNLM
-681 QDLIHDET
+681 QDTSI
-689 VVQQSY
+689 VQQDY
-695 DESSQTLTI
+695 DADAHVLTI

-719 LKALQAQGVTTIALV
+719 LKALQAQGVTTITLV
-734 TRHRTSTLDLA
+734 TQHCTSTLDLA
-745 ALIALGGE
+745 ELTALGGE
-753 DVTFSLVHTVGIPAL
+753 DTVFSLVHTAGIPAL
-768 FVGGFLHNDLLR
+768 SVGGALHNELIH

>member
-34 IDYGDIKVDRDQVSY
+34 IDYGDIKVDQDKVSY
-49 TDEDGKK
+49 TDKDGTK

-72 SDKNT
+72 SDENT
-77 VSIKDADVTF
+77 VSVKDADVTF
-87 KDLEIDKSTSSS
+87 KDLEIDRSASSTAAD
-99 VEGDAAVSVSGDSS
+99 GAAVSVSGNSS

-120 TITSGTKHAGIEKAD
+120 TISSGMGHAGIEKAD
-135 DNGTLTIK
+135 DNGTMTIK
-143 DDNGVSGSLDA
+143 DDNNVSGSL
-154 NGGFGGAGIGG
+154 
-165 GSNEDGSNITI
+165 
-176 KGGTMTANGGFGGA
+176 TANGGFGGA
-190 GIGGGNGADGSDIT
+190 GIGGGNNADGSDIT

-218 AGIGGGSS
+218 AGIGGGGSS
-226 SSSGGGNGS
+226 ISGGGNGS
-235 DITISGGNVTANGGT
+235 DITISGGNVTANGGA
-250 AGAGIGGGDGDE
+250 AGAGIGGGDGDN
-262 ANGLNKESDST
+262 ANGLNKKSDST
-273 GGGKGSNISISGKD
+273 GGGRGSNITISGKN
-287 TIVNAEGG
+287 TVVNAEGG

-321 NGHDSNNGNSGAG
+321 NGHDSDNGNSGAG

-369 GIGSGN
+369 GIGSGS
-375 ASGWISYPSSFP
+375 ASGWISYPSIFP

-447 AGIGGGRDGDGSDIS
+447 AGIGGGRGGDGSDIS

-504 GATLTSGTRYG
+504 GATLTSGTCYG
-515 AGAGIGNGGAKDSVN
+515 AGAGIGNGGGKDDVR
-530 GEELTPDT
+530 GEEIAPDI
-538 SAIDHTAEHG
+538 SGIDSTGQG
-548 YIDYFDADGSLL
+548 YINYYDSDNNLL
-560 KRIPHHIVEDP
+560 
-571 AVEPTCTSVGYTAGS
+571 T
-586 HCDLCGEVF
+586 
-595 VAQTELPL
+595 
-603 KDHTPAE
+603 
-610 GRVNVREATTQ
+610 RVPSA
-621 EEGYTGDIV
+621 
-630 CAVCGTVLEYG
+630 
-641 QPIPKL
+641 
-647 PAPDENSPIDPVVPA
+647 PAPEENDSEGDDAEPA
-662 ESSGTVQAPPQLEV
+662 LSASMKQAVSQLEV
-676 QNLLR
+676 RGALRQNLM
-681 QDLIHDET
+681 QDTSI
-689 VVQQSY
+689 VQQDY
-695 DESSQTLTI
+695 DADAHVLTI

-734 TRHRTSTLDLA
+734 TQHCTSTLDLA
-745 ALIALGGE
+745 ELTALGGE
-753 DVTFSLVHTVGIPAL
+753 DTVFSLVHTAGIPTL
-768 FVGGFLHNDLLR
+768 SVGGALHNELIH

>member
-34 IDYGDIKVDRDQVSY
+34 IDYGDIKVDQDKVSY
-49 TDEDGKK
+49 TDKDGTK

-72 SDKNT
+72 SDENT
-77 VSIKDADVTF
+77 VSVKDADVTF
-87 KDLEIDKSTSSS
+87 KDLEIDRSASSTAAD
-99 VEGDAAVSVSGDSS
+99 GAAVSVSGNSS

-120 TITSGTKHAGIEKAD
+120 TISSGMGHAGIEKAD
-135 DNGTLTIK
+135 DNGTMTIK
-143 DDNGVSGSLDA
+143 DDNNVSGSL
-154 NGGFGGAGIGG
+154 
-165 GSNEDGSNITI
+165 
-176 KGGTMTANGGFGGA
+176 TANGGFGGA
-190 GIGGGNGADGSDIT
+190 GIGGGNNADGSDIT

-226 SSSGGGNGS
+226 SISGGGNGS

-250 AGAGIGGGDGDE
+250 AGAGIGGGDGDN
-262 ANGLNKESDST
+262 ANGLNKKSDST
-273 GGGKGSNISISGKD
+273 GGGKGSNITISGKN

-321 NGHDSNNGNSGAG
+321 NGHDSDNGNSGAG

-369 GIGSGN
+369 GIGSGS
-375 ASGWISYPSSFP
+375 ASGWINHPSIFP

-406 GRVKASGGDDSA
+406 GRVEASGGDDSA

-447 AGIGGGRDGDGSDIS
+447 AGIGGGRGGDGSDIS

-504 GATLTSGTRYG
+504 GATLTSGTCYG
-515 AGAGIGNGGAKDSVN
+515 AGAGIGNGGGKDDVR
-530 GEELTPDT
+530 GEEIAPDI
-538 SAIDHTAEHG
+538 SGIDSTGQG
-548 YIDYFDADGSLL
+548 YINYYDSDNNLL
-560 KRIPHHIVEDP
+560 
-571 AVEPTCTSVGYTAGS
+571 T
-586 HCDLCGEVF
+586 
-595 VAQTELPL
+595 
-603 KDHTPAE
+603 
-610 GRVNVREATTQ
+610 RVPSA
-621 EEGYTGDIV
+621 
-630 CAVCGTVLEYG
+630 
-641 QPIPKL
+641 
-647 PAPDENSPIDPVVPA
+647 PAPEENDSEGDDAEPA
-662 ESSGTVQAPPQLEV
+662 LSASMKQAVSQLEV
-676 QNLLR
+676 RGALRQNLM
-681 QDLIHDET
+681 QDTSI
-689 VVQQSY
+689 VQQDY
-695 DESSQTLTI
+695 DADAHVLTI

-734 TRHRTSTLDLA
+734 TQHCTSTLDLA
-745 ALIALGGE
+745 ELTALGGE
-753 DVTFSLVHTVGIPAL
+753 DTVFSLVHTAGIPAL
-768 FVGGFLHNDLLR
+768 SVGGALHNELIH

>member
-34 IDYGDIKVDRDQVSY
+34 IDYGDIKVDQDKVSY
-49 TDEDGKK
+49 TDKDGTK

-72 SDKNT
+72 SDENT
-77 VSIKDADVTF
+77 VSVKDADVTF
-87 KDLEIDKSTSSS
+87 KDLEIDRSASSTAAD
-99 VEGDAAVSVSGDSS
+99 GAAVSVSGNSS

-120 TITSGTKHAGIEKAD
+120 TISSGMGHAGIEKAD
-135 DNGTLTIK
+135 DNGTMTIK
-143 DDNGVSGSLDA
+143 DDNNVSGSL
-154 NGGFGGAGIGG
+154 
-165 GSNEDGSNITI
+165 
-176 KGGTMTANGGFGGA
+176 TANGGFGGA
-190 GIGGGNGADGSDIT
+190 GIGGGNNADGSDIT

-226 SSSGGGNGS
+226 SISGGGNGS

-250 AGAGIGGGDGDE
+250 AGAGIGGGDGDN
-262 ANGLNKESDST
+262 ANGLNKKSDST
-273 GGGKGSNISISGKD
+273 GGGRGSNITISGKN

-321 NGHDSNNGNSGAG
+321 NGHDSDNGNSGAG

-369 GIGSGN
+369 GIGSGR
-375 ASGWISYPSSFP
+375 ASGWISYPSIFP

-447 AGIGGGRDGDGSDIS
+447 AGIGGGRGGDGSDIS

-504 GATLTSGTRYG
+504 GATLTSGTCYG
-515 AGAGIGNGGAKDSVN
+515 AGAGIGNGGGKDDVR
-530 GEELTPDT
+530 GEEIAPDI
-538 SAIDHTAEHG
+538 SGIDSTGQG
-548 YIDYFDADGSLL
+548 YINYYDSDNNLL
-560 KRIPHHIVEDP
+560 
-571 AVEPTCTSVGYTAGS
+571 T
-586 HCDLCGEVF
+586 
-595 VAQTELPL
+595 
-603 KDHTPAE
+603 
-610 GRVNVREATTQ
+610 RVPSA
-621 EEGYTGDIV
+621 
-630 CAVCGTVLEYG
+630 
-641 QPIPKL
+641 
-647 PAPDENSPIDPVVPA
+647 PAPEENGSEGDDAEPA
-662 ESSGTVQAPPQLEV
+662 LSASMKQAVSQLEV
-676 QNLLR
+676 RGALRQNLM
-681 QDLIHDET
+681 QDTSI
-689 VVQQSY
+689 VQQDY
-695 DESSQTLTI
+695 DADAHVLTI

-734 TRHRTSTLDLA
+734 TQHCTSTLDLA
-745 ALIALGGE
+745 ELTALGGE
-753 DVTFSLVHTVGIPAL
+753 DTVFSLVHTAGIPAL
-768 FVGGFLHNDLLR
+768 SVGGALHNELIH

>member
-34 IDYGDIKVDRDQVSY
+34 IDYGDIKVDQDKVSY
-49 TDEDGKK
+49 TDKDGTK

-72 SDKNT
+72 SDENT
-77 VSIKDADVTF
+77 ISVKDADVTF
-87 KDLEIDKSTSSS
+87 KDLEIDRSASSTAAD
-99 VEGDAAVSVSGDSS
+99 GAAVSVSGNSS

-120 TITSGTKHAGIEKAD
+120 TISSGMGHAGIEKAD
-135 DNGTLTIK
+135 DNGTMTIK
-143 DDNGVSGSLDA
+143 DDNNVSGSL
-154 NGGFGGAGIGG
+154 
-165 GSNEDGSNITI
+165 T
-176 KGGTMTANGGFGGA
+176 
-190 GIGGGNGADGSDIT
+190 
-204 ITGGT
+204 
-209 IIANGGFGG
+209 ANGGFGG

-226 SSSGGGNGS
+226 SISGGGNGS

-250 AGAGIGGGDGDE
+250 AGAGIGGGDGDN
-262 ANGLNKESDST
+262 ANGLNKKSDST
-273 GGGKGSNISISGKD
+273 GGGRGSNITISGKN

-321 NGHDSNNGNSGAG
+321 NGHDSDNGNSGAG

-369 GIGSGN
+369 GIGSGR
-375 ASGWISYPSSFP
+375 ASGWISYPSIFP

-447 AGIGGGRDGDGSDIS
+447 AGIGGGRGGDGSDIS

-504 GATLTSGTRYG
+504 GATLTSGTCYG
-515 AGAGIGNGGAKDSVN
+515 AGAGIGNGGGKDDVR
-530 GEELTPDT
+530 GEEIAPDI
-538 SAIDHTAEHG
+538 SGIDSTGQG
-548 YIDYFDADGSLL
+548 YINYYDSDNNLL
-560 KRIPHHIVEDP
+560 
-571 AVEPTCTSVGYTAGS
+571 T
-586 HCDLCGEVF
+586 
-595 VAQTELPL
+595 
-603 KDHTPAE
+603 
-610 GRVNVREATTQ
+610 RVPSA
-621 EEGYTGDIV
+621 
-630 CAVCGTVLEYG
+630 
-641 QPIPKL
+641 
-647 PAPDENSPIDPVVPA
+647 PAPEENDSEGDDAEPA
-662 ESSGTVQAPPQLEV
+662 LSASMKQAVSQLEV
-676 QNLLR
+676 RGALRQNLM
-681 QDLIHDET
+681 QDTSI
-689 VVQQSY
+689 VQQDY
-695 DESSQTLTI
+695 DADAHVLTI

-719 LKALQAQGVTTIALV
+719 LKALQAQGVTTITLV
-734 TRHRTSTLDLA
+734 TQHCTSTLDLA
-745 ALIALGGE
+745 ELTALGGE
-753 DVTFSLVHTVGIPAL
+753 DTVFSLVHTAGIPAL
-768 FVGGFLHNDLLR
+768 SVGGALHNELIH

>member
-34 IDYGDIKVDRDQVSY
+34 IDYGDIKVDQDKVSY
-49 TDEDGKK
+49 TDKDGTK

-72 SDKNT
+72 SDENT
-77 VSIKDADVTF
+77 VSV
-87 KDLEIDKSTSSS
+87 KDLEIDRSASSTAAD
-99 VEGDAAVSVSGDSS
+99 GAAVSVSGNSS

-120 TITSGTKHAGIEKAD
+120 TISSGMGHAGIEKAD
-135 DNGTLTIK
+135 DNGTMTIK
-143 DDNGVSGSLDA
+143 DDNNVSGSL
-154 NGGFGGAGIGG
+154 
-165 GSNEDGSNITI
+165 
-176 KGGTMTANGGFGGA
+176 TANGGFGGA
-190 GIGGGNGADGSDIT
+190 GIGGGNNADGSDIT

-226 SSSGGGNGS
+226 SISGGGNGS

-250 AGAGIGGGDGDE
+250 AGAGIGGGDGDN
-262 ANGLNKESDST
+262 ANGLNKKSDST
-273 GGGKGSNISISGKD
+273 GGGKGSNITISGKN

-321 NGHDSNNGNSGAG
+321 NGHDSDNGNSGAG

-369 GIGSGN
+369 GIGSGS
-375 ASGWISYPSSFP
+375 ASGWINHPSIFP

-406 GRVKASGGDDSA
+406 GRVEASGGDDSA

-447 AGIGGGRDGDGSDIS
+447 AGIGGGRGGDGSDIS

-504 GATLTSGTRYG
+504 GATLTSGTCYG
-515 AGAGIGNGGAKDSVN
+515 AGAGIGNGGGKDDVR
-530 GEELTPDT
+530 GEEIAPDI
-538 SAIDHTAEHG
+538 SGIDSTGQG
-548 YIDYFDADGSLL
+548 YINYYDSDNNLL
-560 KRIPHHIVEDP
+560 TRIPS
-571 AVEPTCTSVGYTAGS
+571 A
-586 HCDLCGEVF
+586 
-595 VAQTELPL
+595 
-603 KDHTPAE
+603 
-610 GRVNVREATTQ
+610 
-621 EEGYTGDIV
+621 
-630 CAVCGTVLEYG
+630 
-641 QPIPKL
+641 
-647 PAPDENSPIDPVVPA
+647 PAPEENDSEGDDAEPA
-662 ESSGTVQAPPQLEV
+662 LSASMKQAVSQLEV
-676 QNLLR
+676 RGALRQNLM
-681 QDLIHDET
+681 QDTSI
-689 VVQQSY
+689 VQQDY
-695 DESSQTLTI
+695 DADAHVLTI

-734 TRHRTSTLDLA
+734 TQHCTSTLDLA
-745 ALIALGGE
+745 ELTALGGE
-753 DVTFSLVHTVGIPAL
+753 DTVFSLVHTAGIPAL
-768 FVGGFLHNDLLR
+768 SVGGALHNELIH

>member
-34 IDYGDIKVDRDQVSY
+34 IDYGDIKVDQDKVSY
-49 TDEDGKK
+49 TDKDGTK

-72 SDKNT
+72 SDENT
-77 VSIKDADVTF
+77 VSVKDADVTF
-87 KDLEIDKSTSSS
+87 KDLEIDRSASSTAAD
-99 VEGDAAVSVSGDSS
+99 GAAVSVSGNSN

-120 TITSGTKHAGIEKAD
+120 TISSGMGHAGIEKAD
-135 DNGTLTIK
+135 DNGTMTIK
-143 DDNGVSGSLDA
+143 DDNNVSGSL
-154 NGGFGGAGIGG
+154 
-165 GSNEDGSNITI
+165 
-176 KGGTMTANGGFGGA
+176 TANGGFGGA
-190 GIGGGNGADGSDIT
+190 GIGGGNNADGSDIT

-226 SSSGGGNGS
+226 SISGGGNGS
-235 DITISGGNVTANGGT
+235 DITIFGGNVTANGGT
-250 AGAGIGGGDGDE
+250 AGAGIGGGDGDN
-262 ANGLNKESDST
+262 ANGLNKKSDST
-273 GGGKGSNISISGKD
+273 GGGRGSNITISGKN

-321 NGHDSNNGNSGAG
+321 NGHDSDNGNSGAG

-369 GIGSGN
+369 GIGSGS
-375 ASGWISYPSSFP
+375 ASGWISYPSIFP

-447 AGIGGGRDGDGSDIS
+447 AGIGGGRGGDGSDIS

-504 GATLTSGTRYG
+504 GATLTSGTCYG
-515 AGAGIGNGGAKDSVN
+515 AGAGIGNGGGKDDVR
-530 GEELTPDT
+530 GEEIAPDI
-538 SAIDHTAEHG
+538 SGIDSTGQG
-548 YIDYFDADGSLL
+548 YINYYDSDNNLL
-560 KRIPHHIVEDP
+560 
-571 AVEPTCTSVGYTAGS
+571 T
-586 HCDLCGEVF
+586 
-595 VAQTELPL
+595 
-603 KDHTPAE
+603 
-610 GRVNVREATTQ
+610 RVPSA
-621 EEGYTGDIV
+621 
-630 CAVCGTVLEYG
+630 
-641 QPIPKL
+641 
-647 PAPDENSPIDPVVPA
+647 PAPEENDSEGDDAEPA
-662 ESSGTVQAPPQLEV
+662 LSASMKQAVSQLEV
-676 QNLLR
+676 RGALRQNLM
-681 QDLIHDET
+681 QDTSI
-689 VVQQSY
+689 VQQDY
-695 DESSQTLTI
+695 DADAHVLTI

-734 TRHRTSTLDLA
+734 TQHCTSTLDLA
-745 ALIALGGE
+745 ELTALGGE
-753 DVTFSLVHTVGIPAL
+753 DTVFSLVHTAGIPAL
-768 FVGGFLHNDLLR
+768 SVGGALHNELIH